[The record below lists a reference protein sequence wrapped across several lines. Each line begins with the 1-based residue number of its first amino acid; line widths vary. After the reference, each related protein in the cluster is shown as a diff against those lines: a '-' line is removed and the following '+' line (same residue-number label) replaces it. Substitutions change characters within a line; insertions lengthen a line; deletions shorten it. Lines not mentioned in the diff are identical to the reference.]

1 MKTPVNPSKGYSCA
15 MSVGKQLIMG
25 IFFSALTLSAEAET
39 AWICE
44 EWKDASTHYYLYN
57 QGAEK
62 FLNDDNQ
69 LTATPKVYWTISS
82 VSSGQIKSSNEKY
95 INVWSTK
102 NGRYYTSHANSS
114 NGLAVTLSAIEN
126 QKTYYQIGNKIK
138 VTENYINKEQT
149 RFILAEGDDGT
160 QIGVSNTN
168 KVSGDKY
175 AHAHWTL
182 VSEQQYNS
190 TLPYYFKA
198 TAITSTGGT
207 AEVSVDNNTWSG
219 IQTISLKDPKAPS
232 LTANSLSTT
241 FYFKAEVTAGYAF
254 EGWQDEKGDIVS
266 RNLEYEYTLTSS
278 SHNSSKPDSTALKAI
293 FSKKPI
299 FAQNFESTNL
309 TVGQSFSQAFIFR
322 NTSSN
327 TPSDKTSDD
336 FYFTLTQSVNTTN
349 LEGSL
354 HPDRV
359 ITYDPATNTLTA
371 ENKGTATLTFTQN
384 ATTNCERGERIYTI
398 TVDKNRPNFK
408 WNEAGVD
415 LYTTTCYGDIFQSD
429 NSDMLWSV
437 KDPQPDAAI
446 VQDFAQGSSKATG
459 TLTTGSKAGSTEIT
473 ISQEENY
480 KWHPQTETYIITV
493 AERPISSNRVLCD
506 GPKVIKEPFLGMG
519 GEYDYY
525 RIPAL
530 GVDQNGKMYAMF
542 DYRHKENS
550 DIGNGHAIDICSK
563 EGQYNSVNNFT
574 WNFTKKNHLVGK
586 DNYGYGD
593 PAIVVDADNNEVLVL
608 CVCGG
613 NKYKNGPQE
622 QGAIWCKNDKWDE
635 NITPLTNQIK
645 KLGEEASNWN
655 TNGMFFASG
664 RILQSRIVKKGTYYR
679 LYAALLSSGYGNAV
693 VYSDDFG
700 RTWNVLGDAKT
711 SCCPDPKGNEAKV
724 EELSDGTIVLSSR
737 AQRKRWFNVFT
748 FTNLDAATGS
758 WGTPAQP
765 DRIMY
770 GDGSPVNGDFYR
782 LRVFHNGTP
791 AEILLQF
798 HTNENSAREN
808 LTCFWRDIT
817 GQTAAT
823 FNTADNWN
831 VGLQIVNGQSCYS
844 SMAIMPDGYIGL
856 LWEDGTNNSTKE
868 QYDIYFNTFTVSQL
882 LKDNSY
888 SPKVQL
894 LYKFFIGNYQGQIS
908 GKDIYV
914 YNVSQEDL
922 PDVKS
927 TQPTINP
934 TGKDIRIETT
944 SYTQNGDEYKATLT
958 LQYGIYR
965 EKYNLHIV
973 PIKTGTIGSG
983 NGTTNEADGTFIW
996 RKDAFNSKWSDPNNW
1011 YVCYNG
1017 QTFTSNAV
1025 PMQSNNVIIPA
1036 DASTYPNIVT
1046 SNCYCNCIYLE
1057 AGARL
1062 GGQFLLNYNKAFVD
1076 VKVPAN
1082 RYVRIT
1088 PPLRDTYAG
1097 DFFTAEQG
1105 GEWTNFT
1112 PAMLSKVVEGTLDEG
1127 GKNRT
1132 THATYQSL
1140 YASTF
1145 QTLDPYGGIT
1155 THSVQSKWEAP
1166 YNSMEYKYE
1175 EGQGFDI
1182 WMDYDNDTDSATF
1195 HFPSGETQYD
1205 YFSEKEGK
1213 IVSQTA
1219 AIVRDEHQ
1227 YRLAFDNTNTNRGY
1241 ANFVFSRNA
1250 GATEPAFVIGN
1261 IGQAYLSIFNFLK
1274 TNVENM
1280 TTTPFLYKHTP
1291 IARDNRHGKQTIY
1304 FYLSSEGGKL
1314 FKADP
1319 QAVQIDPNGVITL
1332 PSGTEVDKKATEA
1345 MIAPNEAFMIMAGES
1360 KITSAEPH
1368 LIGNF
1373 NGEYRYYGVPFQKVN
1388 GTKIFKDGMA
1398 GGKPDELIREFVFSI
1413 AADPNDIYRVRIGN
1427 FVGRGYVWGTI
1438 NPQKKTLTIQAGTPV
1453 TYVDNSS
1460 WVNGGRILRIY
1471 GCDDDKLAFTDWF
1484 TYKKGQYPTYEAQT
1498 KRVTNAHSDI
1508 VFDYTVDVVNGIA
1521 KFTLR
1526 RPFVICSEEF
1536 SLNNNKPTYRKD
1548 QGGLNSNTGGY
1559 NTTPMGKEANQE
1571 EECEAFF
1578 VYDQLSGSKTF
1589 IEHDE
1594 PFIYPDIEGK
1604 YKADVSSVLGTPT
1617 PQGVAIGTYQT
1628 ITMERILG
1636 NYDHVLIDGLY
1647 PNCTNTPIVG
1657 KITRSSEG
1665 KYYLTIPEAQL
1676 VNEKEPGNA
1685 AANYFFYIKGRND
1698 TIKMVWDN
1706 DAKTWTQPDKQLQIS
1721 HLNANPS
1728 SSSDGFIIGNGTIGV
1743 LHQTEHIEHDDNILL
1758 SSQNDRLQVSFTPQM
1773 FAANVSE
1780 LQITGAS
1787 LHAPA
1792 RVDNNPVVCIVAN
1805 DGTYQTS
1812 TLIVVDENADNE
1824 FRKREDAPLFDIHKS
1839 AFCLGTIAGT
1849 QIVGINSI
1857 AELDNLP
1864 LYVSASATIVCNNI
1878 EAFGEEVELY
1888 DAIND
1893 IATTISNNH
1902 PLQLYIADGE
1912 QAGKYYLRRA
1922 SATED
1927 TPSND
1932 NSCTEVRTVVYSPAR
1947 ATIMVNSSQTVDEVQ
1962 VYNMAGQLVASAQ
1975 NVQRQQ
1981 FTGLQQGI
1989 YIVEITHANN
1999 TQQAKVTV
2007 Y

>member
-1 MKTPVNPSKGYSCA
+1 MKTSVNPSKGHSCA
-15 MSVGKQLIMG
+15 MRIARIGVVFYMLCMVGTANAYDWKGSVPKSG
-25 IFFSALTLSAEAET
+25 ET
-39 AWICE
+39 
-44 EWKDASTHYYLYN
+44 YYLYTIYR
-57 QGAEK
+57 GK
-62 FLNDDNQ
+62 FLND
-69 LTATPKVYWTISS
+69 
-82 VSSGQIKSSNEKY
+82 E
-95 INVWSTK
+95 
-102 NGRYYTSHANSS
+102 
-114 NGLAVTLSAIEN
+114 NGLDVYNKTNTQWRMGGTFPSPYTLTSTNDKQLAMYRDW
-126 QKTYYQIGNKIK
+126 KL
-138 VTENYINKEQT
+138 NYHLETNATGK
-149 RFILAEGDDGT
+149 EGDDIKFASELDNNGHYSIYRAKKWSGNRNIIST
-160 QIGVSNTN
+160 TDKIQIT
-168 KVSGDKY
+168 
-175 AHAHWTL
+175 
-182 VSEQQYNS
+182 SEASYEWLFISQKEYNS

-198 TAITSTGGT
+198 TANTSTGGT
-207 AEVSVDNNTWSG
+207 AKVSFDKSNWGAT
-219 IQTISLKDPKAPS
+219 QTINLTDPNAPS
-232 LTANSLSTT
+232 LTKDSLSTT
-241 FYFKAEVTAGYAF
+241 VTFKAEVTEAGYAF
-254 EGWQDEKGDIVS
+254 EGWFERWQDGSEHIVS
-266 RNLEYEYTLTSS
+266 EQAEYIDSIFSS
-278 SHNSSKPDSTALKAI
+278 SHDRNAPDSVTLTAK
-293 FSKKPI
+293 FSKKPT
-299 FAQNFESTNL
+299 FTPNFESTTL
-309 TVGQSFSQAFIFR
+309 TVGQSFSPAFTFG
-322 NTSSN
+322 NTSSGI
-327 TPSDKTSDD
+327 PSDNPSND
-336 FYFTLTQSVNTTN
+336 FYYTLTQNNVTTTH

-354 HPDRV
+354 HPDRA

-371 ENKGTATLTFTQN
+371 ENEGTATLTFTQKAN
-384 ATTNCERGERIYTI
+384 GTWEAGTRTYNITI
-398 TVDKNRPNFK
+398 KKNYPNFR
-408 WNEAGVD
+408 WNEAGVA
-415 LYTTTCYGDIFQSD
+415 LYTITCYEDIFQSD
-429 NSDMLWSV
+429 NGDMLWSV
-437 KDPQPDAAI
+437 KDPQPDVAI

-459 TLTTGSKAGSTEIT
+459 TLTTGSKAGTTNII
-473 ISQEENY
+473 ISQAENY
-480 KWHPQTETYIITV
+480 KWYSQTETYTITI
-493 AERPISSNRVLCD
+493 AERPLSSNVVLCD
-506 GPKVIKEPFLGMG
+506 GPEHVSGIIDKVG
-519 GEYDYY
+519 DYF

-530 GVDQNGKMYAMF
+530 GVDSTGKMYAMF
-542 DYRHKENS
+542 DYRHERNS
-550 DIGNGHAIDICSK
+550 DIGNNHAIDICSK
-563 EGQYNSVNNFT
+563 TGQYNSISDFT
-574 WNFTKKNHLVGK
+574 WNFTKNTHLAGTK
-586 DNYGYGD
+586 SYGYGD

-608 CVCGG
+608 CVCGE
-613 NKYKNGPQE
+613 NKYNDGPQE

-655 TNGMFFASG
+655 TKGMFFASG

-700 RTWNVLGDAKT
+700 INWKVLGDAKT
-711 SCCPDPKGNEAKV
+711 SCCPDGDEAKV

-748 FTNLDAATGS
+748 FTDLDAATGS

-798 HTNENSAREN
+798 HTNENSERAN

-856 LWEDGTNNSTKE
+856 LWEDGTKNKTKE

-922 PDVKS
+922 SAVLTTS
-927 TQPTINP
+927 PTINP
-934 TGKDIRIETT
+934 TGKDIRIDIDTT
-944 SYTQNGDEYKATLT
+944 SYTLSGDEYKATLT
-958 LQYGIYR
+958 LQYGIYK
-965 EKYNLHIV
+965 EQYNLHIV
-973 PIKTGTIGSG
+973 PIKTGGTGSG
-983 NGTTNEADGTFIW
+983 SGATTEANGTFIW

-1017 QTFTSNAV
+1017 STFTSNAV

-1036 DASTYPNIVT
+1036 GASIYPNIVT
-1046 SNCYCNCIYLE
+1046 GNCYCNCIYLE

-1062 GGQFLLNYNKAFVD
+1062 GGQYLLNYNKAFVD

-1105 GEWTNFT
+1105 GKWTNFT
-1112 PAMLSKVVEGTLDEG
+1112 PALLSNVKEGTLKEG

-1132 THATYQSL
+1132 THATYESL

-1145 QTLDPYGGIT
+1145 QTLDPYGGT
-1155 THSVQSKWEAP
+1155 ATHSVRSQWEAP

-1182 WMDYDNDTDSATF
+1182 WMDYDDNNDFATF
-1195 HFPSGETQYD
+1195 HFPSGETKYD

-1213 IVSQTA
+1213 KVSKSGT
-1219 AIVRDEHQ
+1219 IVRDDHQ

-1241 ANFVFSRNA
+1241 ANLVFSRNA
-1250 GATEPAFVIGN
+1250 GATEPAFVVGN

-1291 IARDNRHGKQTIY
+1291 VLLDNGHGKQTVY
-1304 FYLSSEGGKL
+1304 FYLSSGGGRL
-1314 FKADP
+1314 FKAEP
-1319 QAVQIDPNGVITL
+1319 QAVKIDPNGVIKP
-1332 PSGTEVDKKATEA
+1332 PSDTERTEVDKKAPET

-1360 KITSAEPH
+1360 KITSVEPH

-1373 NGEYRYYGVPFQKVN
+1373 SGTYRYYGVPFQKVD
-1388 GTKIFKDGMA
+1388 GSTIKKDGMA
-1398 GGKPDELIREFVFSI
+1398 GGKPDELTREFVFSI
-1413 AADPNDIYRVRIGN
+1413 AADPNDVYRVRIGN

-1453 TYVDNSS
+1453 TYADNGS
-1460 WVNGGRILRIY
+1460 WENGDRILRIY

-1484 TYKKGQYPTYEAQT
+1484 TYKSGNYNVISSYVAQT
-1498 KRVTNAHSDI
+1498 KKVTNAHSDI

-1526 RPFVICSEEF
+1526 RPFVIFSEEF

-1559 NTTPMGKEANQE
+1559 NTTPMGKEANQQ

-1604 YKADVSSVLGTPT
+1604 YEANVSSVLGTP
-1617 PQGVAIGTYQT
+1617 QGVASGTYQT

-1665 KYYLTIPEAQL
+1665 KYHLTIPQAQL
-1676 VNEKEPGNA
+1676 VNEKNPNNIA
-1685 AANYFFYIKGRND
+1685 DNYFFYNIKRD
-1698 TIKMVWDN
+1698 TTKTKTIEMVWDN
-1706 DAKTWTQPDKQLQIS
+1706 VAKTWTQPNKQLQIS

-1728 SSSDGFIIGNGTIGV
+1728 SSSDGFIIGDGTNGV
-1743 LHQTEHIEHDDNILL
+1743 LHQTEHIEHDDKIQL
-1758 SSQNDRLQVSFTPQM
+1758 SKQNDRLQVSFTPQM

-1780 LQITGAS
+1780 LQIAGAS

-1792 RVDNNPVVCIVAN
+1792 RVEDNPVVSITAN

-1812 TLIVVDENADNE
+1812 TLIVVDEYADND
-1824 FRKREDAPLFDIHKS
+1824 FRKKEDAPLFDIHKS

-1849 QIVGINSI
+1849 QLVGINSI

-1878 EAFGEEVELY
+1878 EALGDEVELY

-1893 IATTISNNH
+1893 ISTPIHNNQ

-1912 QAGKYYLRRA
+1912 QAGKYYLRLA
-1922 SATED
+1922 SAPD
-1927 TPSND
+1927 DIPSDD
-1932 NSCTEVRTVVYSPAR
+1932 NSFTEVNTVVYSPAR
-1947 ATIMVNSSQTVDEVQ
+1947 ATIMVNSSQTADEVQ

>member
-15 MSVGKQLIMG
+15 MRIARIGVVFYMLCMVGTANAQQTYVWKGSVPISG
-25 IFFSALTLSAEAET
+25 ET
-39 AWICE
+39 
-44 EWKDASTHYYLYN
+44 YYLYTKN
-57 QGAEK
+57 QDK
-62 FLNDDNQ
+62 FLNDNNGLDVYNKNNTQWIMGGTFPSPYTLTSTNGKQFAMYRTWNWVYTYYLVTNATGKSGDDIKFASALDNGYYSIYRANKWS
-69 LTATPKVYWTISS
+69 T
-82 VSSGQIKSSNEKY
+82 SSGDRNIE
-95 INVWSTK
+95 ST
-102 NGRYYTSHANSS
+102 TS
-114 NGLAVTLSAIEN
+114 GIQRTSAASYEWLFIS
-126 QKTYYQIGNKIK
+126 Q
-138 VTENYINKEQT
+138 TE
-149 RFILAEGDDGT
+149 
-160 QIGVSNTN
+160 
-168 KVSGDKY
+168 
-175 AHAHWTL
+175 
-182 VSEQQYNS
+182 YNS

-198 TAITSTGGT
+198 TAITSTGGK
-207 AEVSVDNNTWSG
+207 AQVSFDNSTWSNT
-219 IQTISLKDPKAPS
+219 QTKSLTDPNAPS
-232 LTANSLSTT
+232 LTADSLSTT
-241 FYFKAEVTAGYAF
+241 CFFKAEVTEEGYAF
-254 EGWQDEKGDIVS
+254 EGWKNEKGDIVS
-266 RNLEYEYTLTSS
+266 ESPEYEYTITSS
-278 SHNSSKPDSTALKAI
+278 SHDSSKPASITLTAI
-293 FSKKPI
+293 FSKKPT
-299 FAQNFESTNL
+299 FAQNFKSTNL
-309 TVGQSFSQAFIFR
+309 TVGQSFSQAFIFG

-327 TPSDKTSDD
+327 TPSDNTSDD
-336 FYFTLTQSVNTTN
+336 FYFTLKPIVDTTN
-349 LEGSL
+349 LKGSS

-371 ENKGTATLTFTQN
+371 ENKGTATLTFIQK
-384 ATTNCERGERIYTI
+384 TTANCESGQRTYTI
-398 TVDKNRPNFK
+398 TVDKNYPNFK

-459 TLTTGSKAGSTEIT
+459 TLTTGSKAGSTNII
-473 ISQEENY
+473 ISQAENY
-480 KWHPQTETYIITV
+480 KWHPKTETYTITV
-493 AERPISSNRVLCD
+493 AERPISSNVVLCD
-506 GPKVIKEPFLGMG
+506 GPEYASGTILKVYNYF
-519 GEYDYY
+519 

-542 DYRHKENS
+542 DYRYKENS

-574 WNFTKKNHLVGK
+574 WNFTKKNHLSGTN
-586 DNYGYGD
+586 NYGYGD

-613 NKYKNGPQE
+613 NVYNDGEQE
-622 QGAIWCKNDKWDE
+622 QGAIWCKNGTWD
-635 NITPLTNQIK
+635 NSITLLTDQIK
-645 KLGEEASNWN
+645 NLGAGASNWN
-655 TNGMFFASG
+655 TKGMFFASG
-664 RILQSRIVKKGTYYR
+664 RILQSRIVKTGTYYR
-679 LYAALLSSGYGNAV
+679 LYAAIVSSGYGNVV

-700 RTWNVLGDAKT
+700 RNWKVLGDART
-711 SCCPDPKGNEAKV
+711 SCCPAGDEAKV

-748 FTNLDAATGS
+748 FTDLNAATGS

-798 HTNENSAREN
+798 HTNENSEREN

-817 GQTAAT
+817 GQTATT

-831 VGLQIVNGQSCYS
+831 VGLQIVDGQSCYS

-856 LWEDGTNNSTKE
+856 LWEDGTKNSTNE
-868 QYDIYFNTFTVSQL
+868 QYDIVFNTFTISQL

-914 YNVSQEDL
+914 YNVSQDDL
-922 PDVKS
+922 ADVLS

-944 SYTQNGDEYKATLT
+944 PYTLSGDEYKATLT

-973 PIKTGTIGSG
+973 SIKTGTIGSG
-983 NGTTNEADGTFIW
+983 NGTTNEANGTFIW

-1017 QTFTSNAV
+1017 NTFTSNAV

-1036 DASTYPNIVT
+1036 GATVYPNIVT

-1112 PAMLSKVVEGTLDEG
+1112 PAMLSNVVEGTLDEG

-1140 YASTF
+1140 YATTF
-1145 QTLDPYGGIT
+1145 QTLDPYGGIA
-1155 THSVQSKWEAP
+1155 THSVRSTWEAP

-1175 EGQGFDI
+1175 EGKGFDI
-1182 WMDYDNDTDSATF
+1182 WMDYDNDTDYATF

-1291 IARDNRHGKQTIY
+1291 IARDNGHGKQTVY
-1304 FYLSSEGGKL
+1304 FYLSSGGGKL
-1314 FKADP
+1314 FKAEP

-1332 PSGTEVDKKATEA
+1332 PSGTEVDKKAIET

-1373 NGEYRYYGVPFQKVN
+1373 DGAYRYYGVPFQKVDGN
-1388 GTKIFKDGMA
+1388 TILKDGMA
-1398 GGKPDELIREFVFSI
+1398 GGKPDELTRDFVFSI
-1413 AADPNDIYRVRIGN
+1413 AADPNDVYRVRIGN

-1453 TYVDNSS
+1453 TYADNSS
-1460 WVNGGRILRIY
+1460 WENGDRILRIY
-1471 GCDDDKLAFTDWF
+1471 GCDDDKLAFNTGWF
-1484 TYKKGQYPTYEAQT
+1484 TYKSGNYNLGFSSYNAQT
-1498 KRVTNAHSDI
+1498 KKVTNAHSDI

-1536 SLNNNKPTYRKD
+1536 NLYSNKNRPTYRKD
-1548 QGGLNSNTGGY
+1548 QGGY
-1559 NTTPMGKEANQE
+1559 NTTPMGKIANQQ

-1578 VYDQLSGSKTF
+1578 VYDQLSGSKSF
-1589 IEHDE
+1589 IEHEE

-1604 YKADVSSVLGTPT
+1604 YEANVSSVQGT
-1617 PQGVAIGTYQT
+1617 PQGVASGTYQS

-1676 VNEKEPGNA
+1676 VNEKDPGNA
-1685 AANYFFYIKGRND
+1685 AANYFFYIKGRGQ
-1698 TIKMVWDN
+1698 TIEMVWDN
-1706 DAKTWTQPDKQLQIS
+1706 DAKTWTQAGDQLQIS

-1728 SSSDGFIIGNGTIGV
+1728 SSSDGFIIGDGTNGV

-1780 LQITGAS
+1780 LQIAGAS

-1864 LYVSASATIVCNNI
+1864 LYVSASATIVCNNT
-1878 EAFGEEVELY
+1878 EAFGDEVELY

-1893 IATTISNNH
+1893 ITTTICNNQ

-1932 NSCTEVRTVVYSPAR
+1932 NSCAAVNTVVYSPAR
-1947 ATIMVNSSQTVDEVQ
+1947 ATIMVNSSQMADEVH

-1999 TQQAKVTV
+1999 TKQAKVTV
-2007 Y
+2007 F

>member
-25 IFFSALTLSAEAET
+25 IFFSALTLSAEAQT
-39 AWICE
+39 AWIFE
-44 EWKDASTHYYLYN
+44 DWKDASTHYYLYN
-57 QGAEK
+57 QGVKK
-62 FLNDDNQ
+62 FLNDDNK
-69 LTATPKVYWTISS
+69 LTATPNVYWTISN
-82 VSSGQIKSSNEKY
+82 VSSEQNKNGGQIKSSNNKY
-95 INVWSTK
+95 INVWSTSSWGK
-102 NGRYYTSHANSS
+102 YTSHANSS
-114 NGLAVTLSAIEN
+114 NGSLVTLSAIEN
-126 QKTYYQIGNKIK
+126 KGTYYQIGNKIS
-138 VTENYINKEQT
+138 TSLTNSQT
-149 RFILAEGDDGT
+149 RFILAGGNDGT
-160 QIGVSNTN
+160 QIGVSTTN
-168 KVSGDKY
+168 VVSEDKN
-175 AHAHWTL
+175 AHWTL

-207 AEVSVDNNTWSG
+207 AEVSVGNKTWSG
-219 IQTISLKDPKAPS
+219 TQTISLTDPKAPS
-232 LTANSLSTT
+232 PTANSLDTT
-241 FYFKAEVTAGYAF
+241 VFFKAEVTEAGYAF
-254 EGWQDEKGDIVS
+254 EGWQDEKGNIVS
-266 RNLEYEYTLTSS
+266 ESLEYGYTITSS
-278 SHNSSKPDSTALKAI
+278 SHDSSKPASITLKAI
-293 FSKKPI
+293 FSKKPT
-299 FAQNFESTNL
+299 FAQNFKSTNL
-309 TVGQSFSQAFIFR
+309 TVGQSFSQAFIFG

-327 TPSDKTSDD
+327 IPSNNTSDD
-336 FYFTLTQSVNTTN
+336 FYFELTQDVNTTTN
-349 LEGSL
+349 REGSL

-359 ITYDPATNTLTA
+359 ITYNPATNTLTA
-371 ENKGTATLTFTQN
+371 ENKGTAKLTFTQK
-384 ATTNCERGERIYTI
+384 ATANCESGQRIYTI

-408 WNEAGVD
+408 WNEAGVV

-446 VQDFAQGSSKATG
+446 VQDFAQGSSKAYG
-459 TLTTGSKAGSTEIT
+459 TLTTGSKAGTTNII
-473 ISQEENY
+473 ISQAENY
-480 KWHPQTETYIITV
+480 KWYSQTETYTITI
-493 AERPISSNRVLCD
+493 AERPISQHIVLCD
-506 GPKVIKEPFLGMG
+506 GPEKLSTTNYF
-519 GEYDYY
+519 

-530 GVDQNGKMYAMF
+530 GVDQTGKMYAMF
-542 DYRHKENS
+542 DYRHEGNS
-550 DIGNGHAIDICSK
+550 DIGNNHAIDICSK
-563 EGQYNSVNNFT
+563 TGKYNSISKFT
-574 WNFTKKNHLVGK
+574 WNFTKNTHLAGTK
-586 DNYGYGD
+586 SNGYGD

-613 NKYKNGPQE
+613 NKYNNGSQE
-622 QGAIWCKNDKWDE
+622 QGAIWCKNGTWDAA
-635 NITPLTNQIK
+635 ITSLTNQIK
-645 KLGEEASNWN
+645 TLGTEASNWN
-655 TNGMFFASG
+655 TKGMFFASG
-664 RILQSRIVKKGTYYR
+664 RILQSRIVKTGSYYR

-700 RTWNVLGDAKT
+700 RNWKVLGDVKT
-711 SCCPDPKGNEAKV
+711 SCCPAGDEAKV

-748 FTNLDAATGS
+748 FTDLNAATGS

-798 HTNENSAREN
+798 HTNENSEREN

-823 FNTADNWN
+823 FNPADNWN
-831 VGLQIVNGQSCYS
+831 VGLQIASGQSCYS

-856 LWEDGTNNSTKE
+856 LWEDGTTNSTKE
-868 QYDIYFNTFTVSQL
+868 QYDIFFNTFTVSQL

-894 LYKFFIGNYQGQIS
+894 LYEFFIGNYQGHIS

-914 YNVSQEDL
+914 YNVSQDDL
-922 PDVKS
+922 DAVKS
-927 TQPTINP
+927 ATPTINP

-944 SYTQNGDEYKATLT
+944 GYTLSGDEYKATLT
-958 LQYGIYR
+958 LRYGIYK
-965 EKYNLHIV
+965 EQYNLHIV
-973 PIKTGTIGSG
+973 PIKTVGTGSG
-983 NGTTNEADGTFIW
+983 SGATTEENGTFIW
-996 RKDAFNSKWSDPNNW
+996 RTDASNSKWSDPNNW

-1017 QTFTSNAV
+1017 KTFTSNAV

-1036 DASTYPNIVT
+1036 GASIYPNIVT
-1046 SNCYCNCIYLE
+1046 GNCYCNCIYLE

-1062 GGQFLLNYNKAFVD
+1062 GGQYLLNYNKAFVD

-1112 PAMLSKVVEGTLDEG
+1112 PALLSAVVEGTLDEG

-1132 THATYQSL
+1132 THATYESL

-1145 QTLDPYGGIT
+1145 QTLDPYGGT
-1155 THSVQSKWEAP
+1155 ATHSVRSRWEAP

-1182 WMDYDNDTDSATF
+1182 WMDYDDNNDFATF
-1195 HFPSGETQYD
+1195 HFPSGETKYD

-1213 IVSQTA
+1213 VVSQSGT
-1219 AIVRDEHQ
+1219 IVRDDHQ

-1241 ANFVFSRNA
+1241 ANLVFSRNA
-1250 GATEPAFVIGN
+1250 GATEPAFVVGN

-1291 IARDNRHGKQTIY
+1291 VLLDNGHGKQTVY
-1304 FYLSSEGGKL
+1304 FYLSSGGGKL
-1314 FKADP
+1314 FKAEP
-1319 QAVQIDPNGVITL
+1319 QAVQIDPNGVVTL
-1332 PSGTEVDKKATEA
+1332 PSGTEVDKKAQET

-1373 NGEYRYYGVPFQKVN
+1373 SGTYRYYGVPFQKVN
-1388 GTKIFKDGMA
+1388 GSSIIIKDGMA
-1398 GGKPDELIREFVFSI
+1398 GGKPDELTRDFVFSI
-1413 AADPNDIYRVRIGN
+1413 ATDPNDVYRVRIGN

-1438 NPQKKTLTIQAGTPV
+1438 NPQKKTLTIQAGTAV
-1453 TYVDNSS
+1453 TYVDNKS
-1460 WVNGGRILRIY
+1460 WENGDRILRIY

-1484 TYKKGQYPTYEAQT
+1484 TYKTVKYPIFNTINYQAQT
-1498 KRVTNAHSDI
+1498 KKVTNANSDI

-1526 RPFVICSEEF
+1526 RPFVIYSEEHNLY
-1536 SLNNNKPTYRKD
+1536 SNKNKPTYRKD
-1548 QGGLNSNTGGY
+1548 QGDENS
-1559 NTTPMGKEANQE
+1559 TPMGLQQNQQ
-1571 EECEAFF
+1571 EECESFF
-1578 VYDQLSGSKTF
+1578 VYDQLSASKTF
-1589 IEHDE
+1589 EEHEE
-1594 PFIYPDIEGK
+1594 PFIYSEIEGK
-1604 YKADVSSVLGTPT
+1604 YEANVSSITGTP
-1617 PQGVAIGTYQT
+1617 QGGVAIGTYQSIT
-1628 ITMERILG
+1628 IERILG

-1647 PNCTNTPIVG
+1647 PNCTNTPVVG
-1657 KITRSSEG
+1657 KITFSDG
-1665 KYYLTIPEAQL
+1665 KYHLTIPEAQL
-1676 VNEKEPGNA
+1676 VNEQDANNTS
-1685 AANYFFYIKGRND
+1685 ANYFFYTKGRGKA
-1698 TIKMVWDN
+1698 IEMVWDN
-1706 DAKTWTQPDKQLQIS
+1706 TAKTWTQAGNQLQIS
-1721 HLNANPS
+1721 HLNANPG
-1728 SSSDGFIIGNGTIGV
+1728 SSSDGFLIGDGTNGV
-1743 LHQTEHIEHDDNILL
+1743 FRQTEQIEHDNNILL
-1758 SSQNDRLQVSFTPQM
+1758 SSQKDRLQISFTPHM

-1780 LQITGAS
+1780 LQIAGAS

-1792 RVDNNPVVCIVAN
+1792 RVEDNPVVSITAN

-1812 TLIVVDENADNE
+1812 TLIVVDEYADND
-1824 FRKREDAPLFDIHKS
+1824 FRKKEDAPLFDIHKS

-1849 QIVGINSI
+1849 QLVGINSI

-1864 LYVSASATIVCNNI
+1864 LYVSASATIVYNNI
-1878 EAFGEEVELY
+1878 EALGDEVELY

-1893 IATTISNNH
+1893 ISTPIHNNQ

-1912 QAGKYYLRRA
+1912 QAGKYYLRLA
-1922 SATED
+1922 SAPD
-1927 TPSND
+1927 DIPSDD
-1932 NSCTEVRTVVYSPAR
+1932 NSFTEVNTVVYSPAR
-1947 ATIMVNSSQTVDEVQ
+1947 ATIVVNSSQTAEEMQ
-1962 VYNMAGQLVASAQ
+1962 VYDMAGQLVGSVQ
-1975 NVQRQQ
+1975 NVQRHQ

-1989 YIVEITHANN
+1989 YVVKITHANN
-1999 TQQAKVTV
+1999 TKQVKVTV
-2007 Y
+2007 F

>member
-1 MKTPVNPSKGYSCA
+1 MKTLVNPSKGHSCA
-15 MSVGKQLIMG
+15 MPIGKQLLIGLM
-25 IFFSALTLSAEAET
+25 FSALTLSAEAQTTWIFET
-39 AWICE
+39 
-44 EWKDASTHYYLYN
+44 WKDASTHYYLYN
-57 QGAEK
+57 QGTGL
-62 FLNDDNQ
+62 FLNDDDK
-69 LTATPKVYWTISS
+69 LTDTPNVYWTISN
-82 VSSGQIKSSNEKY
+82 VSSGQIKSSNGKY

-102 NGRYYTSHANSS
+102 GVIYYTSHANSS
-114 NGLAVTLSAIEN
+114 NGSAVPLSAIE
-126 QKTYYQIGNKIK
+126 KKGTYYQIGNKIK
-138 VTENYINKEQT
+138 VTEKGINKDQT
-149 RFILAEGDDGT
+149 RFILADGS
-160 QIGVSNTN
+160 QIGVSNSN
-168 KVSGDKY
+168 DVSGN
-175 AHAHWTL
+175 ANAHWTL

-198 TAITSTGGT
+198 TAQATPGGT
-207 AEVSVDNNTWSG
+207 ATVSFNKSNWGDTK
-219 IQTISLKDPKAPS
+219 TINPTDPNAPS
-232 LTANSLSTT
+232 LTATKLDTT
-241 FYFKAEVTAGYAF
+241 VTFKAEANTAAGYAF
-254 EGWQDEKGDIVS
+254 EGWQDGKGNKVS
-266 RNLEYEYTLTSS
+266 ELAEYTFSISSS
-278 SHNSSKPDSTALKAI
+278 SHNSDAPYSVTLTAI
-293 FSKKPI
+293 FSKKPT
-299 FAQNFESTNL
+299 FTPNFESTNL
-309 TVGQSFSQAFIFR
+309 TVGQSFSPAFIFG

-327 TPSDKTSDD
+327 TPSDNKSGN
-336 FYFTLTQSVNTTN
+336 FYYTLTQSVNTTTN

-371 ENKGTATLTFTQN
+371 ENKGTATLTFTQE
-384 ATTNCERGERIYTI
+384 ATANCEWGQRTYTI

-446 VQDFAQGSSKATG
+446 VQDFAQGSSKAKG

-493 AERPISSNRVLCD
+493 AERPISSNVVLCD
-506 GPKVIKEPFLGMG
+506 GPEYVSGTIIK
-519 GEYDYY
+519 EYDYY

-563 EGQYNSVNNFT
+563 EGKYNSINDFT
-574 WNFTKKNHLVGK
+574 WDFTKKNHLVGT

-593 PAIVVDADNNEVLVL
+593 PAIVVDADSNEVLVL

-613 NKYKNGPQE
+613 NKYKYGEQE
-622 QGAIWCKNDKWDE
+622 QGAIWCKNGTWD
-635 NITPLTNQIK
+635 NSITLLTNQIK
-645 KLGEEASNWN
+645 NLGAGASNWN

-664 RILQSRIVKKGTYYR
+664 RILQSRIVKTGTYYR
-679 LYAALLSSGYGNAV
+679 LYAAILSSGYGNAV

-700 RTWNVLGDAKT
+700 RNWKVLGDVKT
-711 SCCPDPKGNEAKV
+711 SCCPDGDEAKV

-737 AQRKRWFNVFT
+737 AERKRWFNVFT
-748 FTNLDAATGS
+748 FTNLNAATGS

-798 HTNENSAREN
+798 HTNENSEREN

-831 VGLQIVNGQSCYS
+831 VGLQIASGQSCYS

-856 LWEDGTNNSTKE
+856 LWEDGTTNSTKE
-868 QYDIYFNTFTVSQL
+868 QYDIFFNTFTVSQL

-894 LYKFFIGNYQGQIS
+894 LYEFFIGNYQGHIS

-914 YNVSQEDL
+914 YNVSQDDL
-922 PDVKS
+922 DAVKS
-927 TQPTINP
+927 ATPTINP

-944 SYTQNGDEYKATLT
+944 GYTLSGDEYKATLT
-958 LQYGIYR
+958 LRYGIYK
-965 EKYNLHIV
+965 EQYNLHIV
-973 PIKTGTIGSG
+973 PIKTEGTGSG
-983 NGTTNEADGTFIW
+983 SGSTTEENGTFIW
-996 RKDAFNSKWSDPNNW
+996 KKDASNSKWSDPNNW

-1017 QTFTSNAV
+1017 STFTSNAV

-1036 DASTYPNIVT
+1036 GASIYPNIVT

-1062 GGQFLLNYNKAFVD
+1062 GGQYLLNYNKAFVD

-1105 GEWTNFT
+1105 GKWTNFT
-1112 PAMLSKVVEGTLDEG
+1112 PALLSNVVEGTLDEG

-1140 YASTF
+1140 YGSTF

-1155 THSVQSKWEAP
+1155 THSVRSKWEAP

-1182 WMDYDNDTDSATF
+1182 WMDYDKDTDYATF

-1241 ANFVFSRNA
+1241 ANFVFSRNV

-1291 IARDNRHGKQTIY
+1291 IARDNGHGKQTVY
-1304 FYLSSEGGKL
+1304 FYLSSGGGKL

-1319 QAVQIDPNGVITL
+1319 QAVQIDPDGVITL

-1373 NGEYRYYGVPFQKVN
+1373 SGTYRYYGVPFKKVN
-1388 GTKIFKDGMA
+1388 GSSTITKDGMA
-1398 GGKPDELIREFVFSI
+1398 GGKPDELTRDFVFSI
-1413 AADPNDIYRVRIGN
+1413 ATDPNDVYRVRIGN

-1438 NPQKKTLTIQAGTPV
+1438 NPQKKTLTIQAGTAV
-1453 TYVDNSS
+1453 TYVDNNS
-1460 WVNGGRILRIY
+1460 WENGDRILRIY

-1484 TYKKGQYPTYEAQT
+1484 TYKTVKYPIFNTINYQAQT
-1498 KRVTNAHSDI
+1498 KKVTNANSDI

-1526 RPFVICSEEF
+1526 RPFVIYSEEYNLY
-1536 SLNNNKPTYRKD
+1536 SNKYKPTYRKD
-1548 QGGLNSNTGGY
+1548 QGDENS
-1559 NTTPMGKEANQE
+1559 TPMGLQQNQQ
-1571 EECEAFF
+1571 EECESFF
-1578 VYDQLSGSKTF
+1578 VYDQLSASKTF
-1589 IEHDE
+1589 EEHEE
-1594 PFIYPDIEGK
+1594 PFIYSEIEGK
-1604 YKADVSSVLGTPT
+1604 YEANVSSITGT
-1617 PQGVAIGTYQT
+1617 PQGVASGTYQSIT
-1628 ITMERILG
+1628 IERILG

-1647 PNCTNTPIVG
+1647 PNCTNTPVVG
-1657 KITRSSEG
+1657 KITLGSDG
-1665 KYYLTIPEAQL
+1665 KFHLAIPESQL
-1676 VNEKEPGNA
+1676 VNEQDANNTS
-1685 AANYFFYIKGRND
+1685 ANYFFYTKGRGKA
-1698 TIKMVWDN
+1698 IEMVWDN
-1706 DAKTWTQPDKQLQIS
+1706 KARTWTQAGNQLQIS

-1728 SSSDGFIIGNGTIGV
+1728 SSSDGFLIGDGTNGV
-1743 LHQTEHIEHDDNILL
+1743 FRQTKHIEPNNNILL
-1758 SSQNDRLQVSFTPQM
+1758 SSQNDRLQISFTPHM

-1780 LQITGAS
+1780 LQIAGAS

-1792 RVDNNPVVCIVAN
+1792 RVEDNPVVSITAN

-1812 TLIVVDENADNE
+1812 TLIVVDEYADND
-1824 FRKREDAPLFDIHKS
+1824 FRKKEDAPLFDIHKS

-1849 QIVGINSI
+1849 QLVGINSI

>member
-15 MSVGKQLIMG
+15 MRIARIGVVFYMLCMVGTANAQQTYKWKGSVPIPGEK
-25 IFFSALTLSAEAET
+25 
-39 AWICE
+39 
-44 EWKDASTHYYLYN
+44 YYLYTKN
-57 QGAEK
+57 QNK
-62 FLNDDNQ
+62 FLNDN
-69 LTATPKVYWTISS
+69 
-82 VSSGQIKSSNEKY
+82 
-95 INVWSTK
+95 
-102 NGRYYTSHANSS
+102 
-114 NGLAVTLSAIEN
+114 NGLDV
-126 QKTYYQIGNKIK
+126 Y
-138 VTENYINKEQT
+138 NKENTQW
-149 RFILAEGDDGT
+149 IMGGT
-160 QIGVSNTN
+160 FPSPYTLTSTGGNQFAMYREWFKNYLVTN
-168 KVSGDKY
+168 AKGKSGSDIQLSSSSELSPQNKCYSICRNSKNDNWSGDRNVNSTEKGIKIGKEASY
-175 AHAHWTL
+175 EWLFISQT
-182 VSEQQYNS
+182 EYNS

-198 TAITSTGGT
+198 TANTSTGGN
-207 AEVSVDNNTWSG
+207 AQVSFDKSTWSDT
-219 IQTISLKDPKAPS
+219 QTINLTDPNAPS
-232 LTANSLSTT
+232 LTADSLNTT
-241 FYFKAEVTAGYAF
+241 FFFQAEVTEAGYAF
-254 EGWQDEKGDIVS
+254 EGWQDKNGDIVS
-266 RNLEYEYTLTSS
+266 ESLEYEYTVTSF
-278 SHNSSKPDSTALKAI
+278 SHDSSKPASTTLKAI
-293 FSKKPI
+293 FSKKPT

-309 TVGQSFSQAFIFR
+309 TVGQSFSPAFIFG

-327 TPSDKTSDD
+327 IPSNNTSDD
-336 FYFTLTQSVNTTN
+336 FYFELTQDVNTTTN
-349 LEGSL
+349 REGSL

-359 ITYDPATNTLTA
+359 ITYNPATNTLTA
-371 ENKGTATLTFTQN
+371 ENKGTAKLTFTQK
-384 ATTNCERGERIYTI
+384 ATANCESGQRIYTI

-408 WNEAGVD
+408 WNEAGVV

-446 VQDFAQGSSKATG
+446 VQDFAQGSSKAKG
-459 TLTTGSKAGSTEIT
+459 TLTTGSKAGSTNII

-480 KWHPQTETYIITV
+480 KWYSQTETYTITI
-493 AERPISSNRVLCD
+493 AERPLSSNVVLCD
-506 GPKVIKEPFLGMG
+506 GPEYVSGTINKV
-519 GEYDYY
+519 YNYY

-530 GVDQNGKMYAMF
+530 GVDQTGKMYAMF
-542 DYRHKENS
+542 DYRHKGNS

-563 EGQYNSVNNFT
+563 EGQYNSLNDFT
-574 WNFTKKNHLVGK
+574 WDFTKKNHLIGT
-586 DNYGYGD
+586 DSYGYGD
-593 PAIVVDADNNEVLVL
+593 PAIVVDADSNEVLVL

-613 NKYKNGPQE
+613 NKYKNDSQE
-622 QGAIWCKNDKWDE
+622 QGAIWCKNGTWDAD
-635 NITPLTNQIK
+635 ITSLTNQIK
-645 KLGEEASNWN
+645 TLGTGASNWN
-655 TNGMFFASG
+655 TKGMFFASG
-664 RILQSRIVKKGTYYR
+664 RILQSRIVKTGSYYR

-700 RTWNVLGDAKT
+700 RNWQVLGDVKT
-711 SCCPDPKGNEAKV
+711 SCCPAGDEAKV

-737 AQRKRWFNVFT
+737 AKRKRWFNVFK
-748 FTNLDAATGS
+748 FTDLNAATGS
-758 WGTPAQP
+758 WGTPTQP

-823 FNTADNWN
+823 FNPADNWN
-831 VGLQIVNGQSCYS
+831 VGLQIVSGQSCYS

-868 QYDIYFNTFTVSQL
+868 EYDIVFNTFTVSQL

-894 LYKFFIGNYQGQIS
+894 LYEFFIGNYQGQIS

-922 PDVKS
+922 SAVLS
-927 TQPTINP
+927 ATPTINP

-944 SYTQNGDEYKATLT
+944 PYTLSGDEYKATLT
-958 LQYGIYR
+958 LRYGIYK
-965 EKYNLHIV
+965 EQYNLHIV
-973 PIKTGTIGSG
+973 PIKTGGTGSG
-983 NGTTNEADGTFIW
+983 SGATKEADGTFIW
-996 RKDAFNSKWSDPNNW
+996 KKDASNSKWSDPNNW

-1017 QTFTSNAV
+1017 STFTSNAV

-1036 DASTYPNIVT
+1036 GASIYPNIVT
-1046 SNCYCNCIYLE
+1046 GNCYCNCIYLE

-1062 GGQFLLNYNKAFVD
+1062 GGQYLLNYNKAFVD

-1112 PAMLSKVVEGTLDEG
+1112 PAKLSNVKEGTLGEG
-1127 GKNRT
+1127 GRNRT
-1132 THATYQSL
+1132 THATYESL

-1145 QTLDPYGGIT
+1145 QTLDPYGGTI
-1155 THSVQSKWEAP
+1155 THSVRSRWEAP

-1182 WMDYDNDTDSATF
+1182 WMDYDNDDDFATF

-1213 IVSQTA
+1213 VVSQSGT
-1219 AIVRDEHQ
+1219 IVRDDHQ

-1241 ANFVFSRNA
+1241 ANLVFSRNA
-1250 GATEPAFVIGN
+1250 GATEPAFVVGN

-1291 IARDNRHGKQTIY
+1291 VLLDNGHGKQTVY
-1304 FYLSSEGGKL
+1304 FYLSSGGGRL
-1314 FKADP
+1314 FKAEP
-1319 QAVQIDPNGVITL
+1319 QAVKIYPNGVVTL
-1332 PSGTEVDKKATEA
+1332 PPGTKDNEVDKKAPET

-1360 KITSAEPH
+1360 KITSVEPH

-1373 NGEYRYYGVPFQKVN
+1373 SGTYRYYGVPFQKVD
-1388 GTKIFKDGMA
+1388 GSAIKKDGMA
-1398 GGKPDELIREFVFSI
+1398 GGKPDELTRDFVFSI
-1413 AADPNDIYRVRIGN
+1413 AADPNDVYRVRIGN

-1438 NPQKKTLTIQAGTPV
+1438 NPQKKTLTIQAGTAV
-1453 TYVDNSS
+1453 TYVDNTS
-1460 WVNGGRILRIY
+1460 WENGDRILRIY

-1484 TYKKGQYPTYEAQT
+1484 TYKSGSYNWGINKYNAQT
-1498 KRVTNAHSDI
+1498 KKVTNAHSDI

-1526 RPFVICSEEF
+1526 RPFVIYSEDYNLH
-1536 SLNNNKPTYRKD
+1536 SNKNKPTYRKD
-1548 QGGLNSNTGGY
+1548 KGDENS
-1559 NTTPMGKEANQE
+1559 TPMGLIENQQ
-1571 EECEAFF
+1571 EECESFF
-1578 VYDQLSGSKTF
+1578 VYDQLSASKTF
-1589 IEHDE
+1589 VEHEE
-1594 PFIYPDIEGK
+1594 PFIYSDIEGK
-1604 YKADVSSVLGTPT
+1604 YEANVSSVTGT
-1617 PQGVAIGTYQT
+1617 PQGVATGTYQSIT
-1628 ITMERILG
+1628 IERILG

-1647 PNCTNTPIVG
+1647 PNCTNTPVVG
-1657 KITRSSEG
+1657 KITLSDG
-1665 KYYLTIPEAQL
+1665 KYHLTIPEAQL
-1676 VNEKEPGNA
+1676 VNEQNA
-1685 AANYFFYIKGRND
+1685 NNTSANYFFYTKGRGKA
-1698 TIKMVWDN
+1698 IEMVWDN
-1706 DAKTWTQPDKQLQIS
+1706 AKKTWTQAGNQLQIS

-1728 SSSDGFIIGNGTIGV
+1728 SSSDGFLIGDGTNGV
-1743 LHQTEHIEHDDNILL
+1743 FHQTERIEPDNIIQL

-1780 LQITGAS
+1780 LQIAGAS

-1792 RVDNNPVVCIVAN
+1792 RVEDNPVVSITAN

-1812 TLIVVDENADNE
+1812 TLIVVDEYADND
-1824 FRKREDAPLFDIHKS
+1824 FRKKEDAPLFDIHKS

-1849 QIVGINSI
+1849 QLVGINSI

-1878 EAFGEEVELY
+1878 EALGDEVELY

-1893 IATTISNNH
+1893 ISTPIHNNQ

-1927 TPSND
+1927 TPSDD

-1947 ATIMVNSSQTVDEVQ
+1947 ATIMVNSSQTADEVQ

-1999 TQQAKVTV
+1999 TKQVKVTV
-2007 Y
+2007 F

>member
-1 MKTPVNPSKGYSCA
+1 MKTLVNPSKGCSCA
-15 MSVGKQLIMG
+15 MRIARIGVVFYMLFMVG
-25 IFFSALTLSAEAET
+25 T
-39 AWICE
+39 AYAQTYHWIG
-44 EWKDASTHYYLYN
+44 STPTSGGTYYLYTKI
-57 QGAEK
+57 QGK
-62 FLNDDNQ
+62 FLNDNTGLDAYNTTNTQ
-69 LTATPKVYWTISS
+69 WTMGGTFPSPYTLTSTNNKQFAMYREKKGLFSYNYYLVTNARGKSGSDIELA
-82 VSSGQIKSSNEKY
+82 SGQNAGSPYYKICRNSKTDNWSGDRNVISTTTGIDRTSNESFEWLF
-95 INVWSTK
+95 IS
-102 NGRYYTSHANSS
+102 
-114 NGLAVTLSAIEN
+114 
-126 QKTYYQIGNKIK
+126 Q
-138 VTENYINKEQT
+138 TE
-149 RFILAEGDDGT
+149 
-160 QIGVSNTN
+160 
-168 KVSGDKY
+168 
-175 AHAHWTL
+175 
-182 VSEQQYNS
+182 YNS
-190 TLPYYFKA
+190 TLPYYFAATAQATTGGKA
-198 TAITSTGGT
+198 T
-207 AEVSVDNNTWSG
+207 VSFDNSTWSTTD
-219 IQTISLKDPKAPS
+219 TIKLTDPNAPS
-232 LTANSLSTT
+232 LTKTKLDTT
-241 FYFKAEVTAGYAF
+241 VTFKAEAAAGYAF
-254 EGWQDEKGDIVS
+254 EGWQDGSGTIV
-266 RNLEYEYTLTSS
+266 NGEAEYIYSISSS
-278 SHNSSKPDSTALKAI
+278 SHDKDAPASVTLTAK
-293 FSKKPI
+293 FSKTNKPT
-299 FAQNFESTNL
+299 FSQNFESTTL
-309 TVGQSFSQAFIFR
+309 TVGQSFSPAFTFG
-322 NTSSN
+322 NTSSGI
-327 TPSDKTSDD
+327 PSDNPSND
-336 FYFTLTQSVNTTN
+336 FYYTLTQNNVTTTH

-354 HPDRV
+354 HPDRA

-371 ENKGTATLTFTQN
+371 ENEGTATLTFTQKAN
-384 ATTNCERGERIYTI
+384 GTWEAGTRTYTI
-398 TVDKNRPNFK
+398 TVEKNYPNFR
-408 WNEAGVD
+408 WNEAGVT

-480 KWHPQTETYIITV
+480 KWYPQTETYTITV

-506 GPKVIKEPFLGMG
+506 GPESVSGTKNYF
-519 GEYDYY
+519 

-563 EGQYNSVNNFT
+563 EGKYYSINNFT
-574 WNFTKKNHLVGK
+574 WYFPKKNHLIGT
-586 DNYGYGD
+586 DSYGYGD

-613 NKYKNGPQE
+613 KKYKYGEQE
-622 QGAIWCKNDKWDE
+622 QGAIWCKNGTWD
-635 NITPLTNQIK
+635 NSITLLTEQIK
-645 KLGEEASNWN
+645 NLRAGASNWN
-655 TNGMFFASG
+655 TKGMFFASG

-679 LYAALLSSGYGNAV
+679 LYAAILSSGYGNAV

-700 RTWNVLGDAKT
+700 RNWKVLGDAKT
-711 SCCPDPKGNEAKV
+711 SCCPDGDEAKV

-748 FTNLDAATGS
+748 FTDLDAATGS

-798 HTNENSAREN
+798 HTNENSEREN

-856 LWEDGTNNSTKE
+856 LWEDGTSNPKE

-894 LYKFFIGNYQGQIS
+894 LYEFFIGNYQGQIS

-922 PDVKS
+922 SAVLHTP
-927 TQPTINP
+927 PTINP
-934 TGKDIRIETT
+934 TGKDIRIDTT
-944 SYTQNGDEYKATLT
+944 SYTLSGDEYKATLT
-958 LQYGIYR
+958 LQYGIYK
-965 EKYNLHIV
+965 EQYNLHIV
-973 PIKTGTIGSG
+973 PIKTGGTGSG
-983 NGTTNEADGTFIW
+983 SGATTEANGTFIW

-1017 QTFTSNAV
+1017 STFTSNAV

-1036 DASTYPNIVT
+1036 GASIYPNIVT
-1046 SNCYCNCIYLE
+1046 GNCYCNCIYLE

-1062 GGQFLLNYNKAFVD
+1062 GGQYLLNYNKAFVD

-1112 PAMLSKVVEGTLDEG
+1112 PAMLSKVKEGTLEQG
-1127 GKNRT
+1127 GRNRT

-1182 WMDYDNDTDSATF
+1182 WMDYDNDADYATF

-1250 GATEPAFVIGN
+1250 GATKPAFVIGN

-1291 IARDNRHGKQTIY
+1291 IARDNRHGKQTVY
-1304 FYLSSEGGKL
+1304 FYSSSGGGSL
-1314 FKADP
+1314 FKAEP
-1319 QAVQIDPNGVITL
+1319 QAVQIAPNGVVTL
-1332 PSGTEVDKKATEA
+1332 PSGTEGTIVDKKAPET

-1373 NGEYRYYGVPFQKVN
+1373 SGTYRYYGVPFQKVN
-1388 GTKIFKDGMA
+1388 GSSIIIKDGMA
-1398 GGKPDELIREFVFSI
+1398 GGKPDELTRDFVFSI
-1413 AADPNDIYRVRIGN
+1413 ATDPNDVYRVRIGN

-1438 NPQKKTLTIQAGTPV
+1438 NPQKKTLTIQAGTAV
-1453 TYVDNSS
+1453 TYVDNKS
-1460 WVNGGRILRIY
+1460 WENGDRILRIY

-1484 TYKKGQYPTYEAQT
+1484 TYKTVKYPIFNTINYQAQT
-1498 KRVTNAHSDI
+1498 KKVTNANSDI

-1526 RPFVICSEEF
+1526 RPFVIYSEEHNLY
-1536 SLNNNKPTYRKD
+1536 SNKNKPTYRKD
-1548 QGGLNSNTGGY
+1548 QGDENS
-1559 NTTPMGKEANQE
+1559 TPMGLQQNQQ
-1571 EECEAFF
+1571 EECESFF
-1578 VYDQLSGSKTF
+1578 VYDQLSASKTF
-1589 IEHDE
+1589 EEHEE
-1594 PFIYPDIEGK
+1594 PFIYSEIEGK
-1604 YKADVSSVLGTPT
+1604 YEANVSSITGTP
-1617 PQGVAIGTYQT
+1617 QGGVAIGTYQSIT
-1628 ITMERILG
+1628 IERILG

-1647 PNCTNTPIVG
+1647 PNCTNTPVVG
-1657 KITRSSEG
+1657 KITLGSDG
-1665 KYYLTIPEAQL
+1665 KFHLAIPESQL
-1676 VNEKEPGNA
+1676 VNEQDANNTS
-1685 AANYFFYIKGRND
+1685 ANYFFYTKGRGKA
-1698 TIKMVWDN
+1698 IEMVWDN
-1706 DAKTWTQPDKQLQIS
+1706 KARTWTQAGNQLQIS

-1728 SSSDGFIIGNGTIGV
+1728 SSSDGFLIGDGTNGV
-1743 LHQTEHIEHDDNILL
+1743 FRQTKHIEPNNNILL
-1758 SSQNDRLQVSFTPQM
+1758 SSQNDRLQVSFTPHM

-1780 LQITGAS
+1780 LQIAGAS

-1792 RVDNNPVVCIVAN
+1792 RVENNPVVSITAN

-1812 TLIVVDENADNE
+1812 TLIVVDEYADND
-1824 FRKREDAPLFDIHKS
+1824 FRKKEDAPLFDIHKS

-1902 PLQLYIADGE
+1902 PLQLFIADGE

-1927 TPSND
+1927 TPSDN

-1947 ATIMVNSSQTVDEVQ
+1947 ATIMVNSSQTADEVQ

>member
-1 MKTPVNPSKGYSCA
+1 MRIARIGVVFYMLFMVGTAYAQTYNWIGSTPTSG
-15 MSVGKQLIMG
+15 G
-25 IFFSALTLSAEAET
+25 T
-39 AWICE
+39 
-44 EWKDASTHYYLYN
+44 YYLYTKN
-57 QGAEK
+57 QRK
-62 FLNDDNQ
+62 FLNDNNGLDAYNTTNTPWTMGDKFPGSYTLTSANGKQFAMYRTTVTKYYLVTNATGKSGDDIKFASDLNDNGYYSIYR
-69 LTATPKVYWTISS
+69 ANK
-82 VSSGQIKSSNEKY
+82 
-95 INVWSTK
+95 WST
-102 NGRYYTSHANSS
+102 
-114 NGLAVTLSAIEN
+114 
-126 QKTYYQIGNKIK
+126 
-138 VTENYINKEQT
+138 
-149 RFILAEGDDGT
+149 F
-160 QIGVSNTN
+160 
-168 KVSGDKY
+168 SGDRNIISTIDGIQRTNEPSFE
-175 AHAHWTL
+175 WLFISQT
-182 VSEQQYNS
+182 EYNS

-198 TAITSTGGT
+198 TAQTTTGGT
-207 AEVSVDNNTWSG
+207 ATVSFDNSTWSTTE
-219 IQTISLKDPKAPS
+219 TINLTDPNAPS
-232 LTANSLSTT
+232 LTTTSLSTT
-241 FYFKAEVTAGYAF
+241 VTFKAEANTAAGYAF
-254 EGWQDEKGDIVS
+254 EGWQDGSGNIVS
-266 RNLEYEYTLTSS
+266 EQAEYTFSISSS
-278 SHNSSKPDSTALKAI
+278 SHNSGVPASVTLTAK
-293 FSKKPI
+293 FSKKPT
-299 FAQNFESTNL
+299 FTPNFESTTL
-309 TVGQSFSQAFIFR
+309 TVGQSFSPAFTFG
-322 NTSSN
+322 NTSSS
-327 TPSDKTSDD
+327 TPSDNQSND
-336 FYFTLTQSVNTTN
+336 FCYTLTQTVTSTN

-354 HPDRV
+354 HPDRA

-371 ENKGTATLTFTQN
+371 ENEGTATLTFIQKANGTWEAGTRTYN
-384 ATTNCERGERIYTI
+384 ITI
-398 TVDKNRPNFK
+398 KKNYPNFR
-408 WNEAGVD
+408 WNEAGVT
-415 LYTTTCYGDIFQSD
+415 LYTTNCYGDIFQSD
-429 NSDMLWSV
+429 NGDMLWSV

-446 VQDFAQGSSKATG
+446 VQDFAQGSSKAKG
-459 TLTTGSKAGSTEIT
+459 TLTTGSKAGSTNII

-480 KWHPQTETYIITV
+480 KWYSQTETYTITI
-493 AERPISSNRVLCD
+493 AERPLSSNVVLCD
-506 GPKVIKEPFLGMG
+506 GPEYVSGTINKV
-519 GEYDYY
+519 YNYY

-530 GVDQNGKMYAMF
+530 GVDSTGKMYAMF
-542 DYRHKENS
+542 DYRYKDNS

-563 EGQYNSVNNFT
+563 SGKYNSISDFT
-574 WNFTKKNHLVGK
+574 WDFTKNTRLAGT
-586 DNYGYGD
+586 DSYGYGD

-613 NKYKNGPQE
+613 KKYKYGEQE
-622 QGAIWCKNDKWDE
+622 QGAIWCKNGTWDSS
-635 NITPLTNQIK
+635 ITPLTDKIK
-645 KLGEEASNWN
+645 KLGPAGASNWN
-655 TNGMFFASG
+655 TMGMFFASG
-664 RILQSRIVKKGTYYR
+664 RILQSRIVKTGSYYR

-700 RTWNVLGDAKT
+700 SNWKVLGDVKT
-711 SCCPDPKGNEAKV
+711 SCCPAGDEAKV

-748 FTNLDAATGS
+748 FTDLDAATGS

-856 LWEDGTNNSTKE
+856 LWEDGTKNSTKE

-922 PDVKS
+922 ADVLT

-944 SYTQNGDEYKATLT
+944 PYTPSGDEHKATLT

-983 NGTTNEADGTFIW
+983 NGTTNEANGTFIW

-1017 QTFTSNAV
+1017 STFTSNAV

-1036 DASTYPNIVT
+1036 GASIYPNIVT
-1046 SNCYCNCIYLE
+1046 GNCYCNCIYLE

-1062 GGQFLLNYNKAFVD
+1062 GGQYLLNYNKAFVD

-1112 PAMLSKVVEGTLDEG
+1112 PAMLSAVVEGTLKEK

-1132 THATYQSL
+1132 THATYESL

-1145 QTLDPYGGIT
+1145 QTLDPYGGTI
-1155 THSVQSKWEAP
+1155 THSVRSRWEAP

-1182 WMDYDNDTDSATF
+1182 WMDYDNNTDSATF

-1205 YFSEKEGK
+1205 YFSEKDGK
-1213 IVSQTA
+1213 VVSQSGT
-1219 AIVRDEHQ
+1219 IVRDDHQ

-1241 ANFVFSRNA
+1241 ANLVFSRNA
-1250 GATEPAFVIGN
+1250 GATEPAFVVGN

-1291 IARDNRHGKQTIY
+1291 VLLDDSLHGTQTVY
-1304 FYLSSEGGKL
+1304 FYLSSGGGKL
-1314 FKADP
+1314 FKAEP
-1319 QAVQIDPNGVITL
+1319 QAVKINSNGVVTL
-1332 PSGTEVDKKATEA
+1332 PSGTEVDKKAPET

-1373 NGEYRYYGVPFQKVN
+1373 SGTYRYYGVPFQKVN
-1388 GTKIFKDGMA
+1388 GSSTIIKDGMA
-1398 GGKPDELIREFVFSI
+1398 GGKPDELTRDFVFSI
-1413 AADPNDIYRVRIGN
+1413 ATDPNDVYRVRIGN

-1453 TYVDNSS
+1453 TYADNLS
-1460 WVNGGRILRIY
+1460 WENGDRILRIY

-1484 TYKKGQYPTYEAQT
+1484 TYKTVKYPIFNTINYQAQT
-1498 KRVTNAHSDI
+1498 KKVTNANSDI

-1526 RPFVICSEEF
+1526 RPFVIYSEEHNLY
-1536 SLNNNKPTYRKD
+1536 SNKNKPTYRKD
-1548 QGGLNSNTGGY
+1548 QGDENS
-1559 NTTPMGKEANQE
+1559 TPMGLQQNQQ
-1571 EECEAFF
+1571 EECESFF
-1578 VYDQLSGSKTF
+1578 VYDQLSASKTF
-1589 IEHDE
+1589 EEHEE
-1594 PFIYPDIEGK
+1594 PFIYPEIEGK
-1604 YKADVSSVLGTPT
+1604 YEANVSSITGT
-1617 PQGVAIGTYQT
+1617 PQGVASGTYQT

-1647 PNCTNTPIVG
+1647 PNCTNTPVVG
-1657 KITRSSEG
+1657 KITLGSDG
-1665 KYYLTIPEAQL
+1665 KYHLTIPESQL
-1676 VNEKEPGNA
+1676 VNEQNA
-1685 AANYFFYIKGRND
+1685 NNTSANYFFYTKGRGKA
-1698 TIKMVWDN
+1698 IEMVWDN
-1706 DAKTWTQPDKQLQIS
+1706 AAKTWTQAGNQLQIS

-1728 SSSDGFIIGNGTIGV
+1728 SSSDGFLIDGV
-1743 LHQTEHIEHDDNILL
+1743 FHQTKHIEPDDNILL
-1758 SSQNDRLQVSFTPQM
+1758 SSQNDRLQISFTPHM

-1893 IATTISNNH
+1893 ISTPIHNNQ

-1912 QAGKYYLRRA
+1912 QAGKYYLRLA
-1922 SATED
+1922 SAPD
-1927 TPSND
+1927 DIPSDD
-1932 NSCTEVRTVVYSPAR
+1932 NSFTEVNTVVYSPAR
-1947 ATIMVNSSQTVDEVQ
+1947 ATIVVNSSQPAEEMQ
-1962 VYNMAGQLVASAQ
+1962 VYDMAGQLVASVQ
-1975 NVQRQQ
+1975 NVQRHQ

-1989 YIVEITHANN
+1989 YVVKITHANN
-1999 TQQAKVTV
+1999 TKQVKVTV
-2007 Y
+2007 F

>member
-1 MKTPVNPSKGYSCA
+1 MKTLVNPSKGYSCA
-15 MSVGKQLIMG
+15 MCIARIGVVFYMLFIVG
-25 IFFSALTLSAEAET
+25 T
-39 AWICE
+39 AYAQTYHWIG
-44 EWKDASTHYYLYN
+44 STPTSGGTYYLYTKD
-57 QGAEK
+57 QDK
-62 FLNDDNQ
+62 FLNDNNGFDAYNTTNTQ
-69 LTATPKVYWTISS
+69 WTMGGTFPGSYTLT
-82 VSSGQIKSSNEKY
+82 
-95 INVWSTK
+95 
-102 NGRYYTSHANSS
+102 
-114 NGLAVTLSAIEN
+114 SAGSKQFAMYREWEL
-126 QKTYYQIGNKIK
+126 KKATYYYYL
-138 VTENYINKEQT
+138 VTNATGKS
-149 RFILAEGDDGT
+149 GDDIKFASDPNNGYYSIYRAKSFT
-160 QIGVSNTN
+160 GDGNRNIISTTDGIQRTN
-168 KVSGDKY
+168 NPSFE
-175 AHAHWTL
+175 WLFISQT
-182 VSEQQYNS
+182 EYNS

-198 TAITSTGGT
+198 TAQTTTGGT
-207 AEVSVDNNTWSG
+207 ATVSFDNSTWSTTE
-219 IQTISLKDPKAPS
+219 TINLTDPNAPS
-232 LTANSLSTT
+232 LTTTSLNTT
-241 FYFKAEVTAGYAF
+241 VTFKAEANTAAGYAF
-254 EGWQDEKGDIVS
+254 EGWQDGSGNIVS
-266 RNLEYEYTLTSS
+266 EQAEYIYSISSS
-278 SHNSSKPDSTALKAI
+278 SHNSGTPASVTLTAK
-293 FSKKPI
+293 FSKKPT
-299 FAQNFESTNL
+299 FTPNFESTTL
-309 TVGQSFSQAFIFR
+309 TVGQSFSPAFTFG
-322 NTSSN
+322 NTSSGI
-327 TPSDKTSDD
+327 PSDNPSND
-336 FYFTLTQSVNTTN
+336 FYYTLTQTITPTN
-349 LEGSL
+349 HEGSL
-354 HPDRV
+354 HPDWV

-371 ENKGTATLTFTQN
+371 ENEGTATLTFTQKAN
-384 ATTNCERGERIYTI
+384 GTCEEGTRTYTI
-398 TVDKNRPNFK
+398 TVKKNYPNFR
-408 WNEAGVD
+408 WNEAGVT

-429 NSDMLWSV
+429 NGDMLWSV

-446 VQDFAQGSSKATG
+446 VQDFAQGSSKAYG
-459 TLTTGSKAGSTEIT
+459 TLTTGSKAGTTNII
-473 ISQEENY
+473 ISQAENY
-480 KWHPQTETYIITV
+480 KWYSQTETYTITI
-493 AERPISSNRVLCD
+493 AERPLSSNVVLCD
-506 GPKVIKEPFLGMG
+506 GPEHVSGIIDKVG
-519 GEYDYY
+519 DYF

-530 GVDQNGKMYAMF
+530 GVDSTGKMYAMF
-542 DYRHKENS
+542 DYRHERNS
-550 DIGNGHAIDICSK
+550 DIGNNHAIDICSK
-563 EGQYNSVNNFT
+563 TGQYNSISDFT
-574 WNFTKKNHLVGK
+574 WNFITKNTHLAGTK
-586 DNYGYGD
+586 SYGYGD
-593 PAIVVDADNNEVLVL
+593 PAIVVDADSNEVLVL
-608 CVCGG
+608 CVCGE
-613 NKYKNGPQE
+613 NKYNDGPQE
-622 QGAIWCKNDKWDE
+622 QGAIWCKKGTWDK
-635 NITPLTNQIK
+635 NITLLTKQIK
-645 KLGEEASNWN
+645 NLGAGASNWN
-655 TNGMFFASG
+655 TKGMFFASG

-700 RTWNVLGDAKT
+700 INWKVLGDVKT
-711 SCCPDPKGNEAKV
+711 SCCPAGDEAKV

-737 AQRKRWFNVFT
+737 AQRKRWFNVFK
-748 FTNLDAATGS
+748 FTDLNAATGS
-758 WGTPAQP
+758 WGTPTQP

-798 HTNENSAREN
+798 HTNENSERAN

-856 LWEDGTNNSTKE
+856 LWEDGTSNPKE

-922 PDVKS
+922 YNVLHA
-927 TQPTINP
+927 QPTINP
-934 TGKDIRIETT
+934 TGKDIRIDTT
-944 SYTQNGDEYKATLT
+944 SYTLSGDEYKATLT
-958 LQYGIYR
+958 LQYGIYK
-965 EKYNLHIV
+965 EQYNLHIV
-973 PIKTGTIGSG
+973 PIKTGGTGSG
-983 NGTTNEADGTFIW
+983 SGTTNEDDGTFIW

-1017 QTFTSNAV
+1017 STFTSNAV

-1036 DASTYPNIVT
+1036 GASIYPNIVT
-1046 SNCYCNCIYLE
+1046 GNCYCNYIYLE

-1062 GGQFLLNYNKAFVD
+1062 GGQYLLNYNKAFVD

-1105 GEWTNFT
+1105 GEWTHFT
-1112 PAMLSKVVEGTLDEG
+1112 PAMLSNVVEGTLDEG

-1132 THATYQSL
+1132 THATYESL

-1145 QTLDPYGGIT
+1145 QTLDPYGGT
-1155 THSVQSKWEAP
+1155 ATHSVRSQWEAP

-1182 WMDYDNDTDSATF
+1182 WMDYDNDADYATF

-1213 IVSQTA
+1213 KVSKSGT
-1219 AIVRDEHQ
+1219 IVRDDHQ

-1241 ANFVFSRNA
+1241 ANLVFSRNA
-1250 GATEPAFVIGN
+1250 GATEPAFVVGN

-1291 IARDNRHGKQTIY
+1291 IPLDNGHGEQTIY
-1304 FYLSSEGGKL
+1304 FYLSSGGGKL
-1314 FKADP
+1314 FKAEP
-1319 QAVQIDPNGVITL
+1319 QAIVQIDPNGVITL
-1332 PSGTEVDKKATEA
+1332 PSGTPVDKKAPET

-1360 KITSAEPH
+1360 KITSVEPH

-1373 NGEYRYYGVPFQKVN
+1373 SGTYRYYGVPFQKVD
-1388 GTKIFKDGMA
+1388 GSTIKKDGMA
-1398 GGKPDELIREFVFSI
+1398 GGKPDELTRDFVFSI
-1413 AADPNDIYRVRIGN
+1413 AADPNDVYRVRIGN

-1460 WVNGGRILRIY
+1460 WVNGNRILRIY

-1484 TYKKGQYPTYEAQT
+1484 SYKTDIGYWEGILYSKYDAQT
-1498 KRVTNAHSDI
+1498 KKVTNAHSDI

-1526 RPFVICSEEF
+1526 RPFVIYSEEYN
-1536 SLNNNKPTYRKD
+1536 LNSKKNKPTYRKD
-1548 QGGLNSNTGGY
+1548 QGEYNS
-1559 NTTPMGKEANQE
+1559 TPMGLIANQQ
-1571 EECEAFF
+1571 EECESFF

-1589 IEHDE
+1589 VEHED
-1594 PFIYPDIEGK
+1594 PFIYPEIEGK
-1604 YKADVSSVLGTPT
+1604 YEANVSSITGT
-1617 PQGVAIGTYQT
+1617 PQGVATGTYRSIT
-1628 ITMERILG
+1628 IERILG

-1647 PNCTNTPIVG
+1647 PNCTNTPVVG
-1657 KITRSSEG
+1657 KITLGNDG
-1665 KYYLTIPEAQL
+1665 KYHLTIPESQL
-1676 VNEKEPGNA
+1676 VNEQNA
-1685 AANYFFYIKGRND
+1685 NNTSANYFFYTKGRGKA
-1698 TIKMVWDN
+1698 IEMVWDN
-1706 DAKTWTQPDKQLQIS
+1706 ANAAKTWTQAGNQLQIS

-1728 SSSDGFIIGNGTIGV
+1728 SSSDGFYIGDGTNGV
-1743 LHQTEHIEHDDNILL
+1743 FHQTKHIEHDDNIQL

-1893 IATTISNNH
+1893 IATTISNNQ
-1902 PLQLYIADGE
+1902 PLQLFIADGE

-1947 ATIMVNSSQTVDEVQ
+1947 ATIMVNSSQTADEVQ

-1999 TQQAKVTV
+1999 TKQAKVTV
-2007 Y
+2007 F

>member
-1 MKTPVNPSKGYSCA
+1 MKTLVNPSKGHSCA
-15 MSVGKQLIMG
+15 MPIGKQLLIGLM
-25 IFFSALTLSAEAET
+25 FSALTLSAEAQT
-39 AWICE
+39 AWIFE
-44 EWKDASTHYYLYN
+44 TWKDASTHYYLYN
-57 QGAEK
+57 QGTK
-62 FLNDDNQ
+62 QFLNDNDM
-69 LTATPKVYWTISS
+69 LTDTPNVYWTFSITLDAKDPTKG
-82 VSSGQIKSSNEKY
+82 SGQIKSSNGKY
-95 INVWSTK
+95 INVWSK
-102 NGRYYTSHANSS
+102 MYKPNANSS
-114 NGLAVTLSAIEN
+114 NGSAVILSAIEN
-126 QKTYYQIGNKIK
+126 KGSYYQIGNKIS
-138 VTENYINKEQT
+138 TSLFDSQT
-149 RFILAEGDDGT
+149 RFILANDSK
-160 QIGVSNTN
+160 IGVSNSN
-168 KVSGDKY
+168 DVSGN
-175 AHAHWTL
+175 ANAHWTL

-190 TLPYYFKA
+190 TLPYYFAA
-198 TAITSTGGT
+198 TAQATTGGT
-207 AEVSVDNNTWSG
+207 ATVSFDKSTWSG
-219 IQTISLKDPKAPS
+219 TQTIELTDPNAPS
-232 LTANSLSTT
+232 LTKTKLDTT
-241 FYFKAEVTAGYAF
+241 VTFKAKAAAGYAF
-254 EGWQDEKGDIVS
+254 EGWQDGSGKIVS
-266 RNLEYEYTLTSS
+266 KEAEYIYSIFSS
-278 SHNSSKPDSTALKAI
+278 SHNSGTPASVTLTAK
-293 FSKKPI
+293 FSKTKKPT
-299 FAQNFESTNL
+299 FSQNFESTNL
-309 TVGQSFSQAFIFR
+309 TVGQSFSPAFTFG
-322 NTSSN
+322 NTSSG
-327 TPSDKTSDD
+327 TPSDNPSND
-336 FYFTLTQSVNTTN
+336 FYYTLTKEEVTSTN

-354 HPDRV
+354 HPDRA

-371 ENKGTATLTFTQN
+371 ENEGTATLTFTQKAN
-384 ATTNCERGERIYTI
+384 GTCEEGTRTYTI
-398 TVDKNRPNFK
+398 TVKKNYPNFR
-408 WNEAGVD
+408 WNEAGVA

-429 NSDMLWSV
+429 NGDMLWSV

-446 VQDFAQGSSKATG
+446 VQDFAQGSSKAKG
-459 TLTTGSKAGSTEIT
+459 TLTTGSKAGSTNII
-473 ISQEENY
+473 ISQAENY
-480 KWHPQTETYIITV
+480 KWYSQTETYTITI
-493 AERPISSNRVLCD
+493 AERPLSSNVVLCD
-506 GPKVIKEPFLGMG
+506 GPEYVSGTINKV
-519 GEYDYY
+519 YNYY

-530 GVDQNGKMYAMF
+530 GVDSTGKMYAMF
-542 DYRHKENS
+542 DYRYKDNS

-563 EGQYNSVNNFT
+563 SGKYNSISDFT
-574 WNFTKKNHLVGK
+574 WDFTKNTRLAGT
-586 DNYGYGD
+586 DSYGYGD

-613 NKYKNGPQE
+613 KKYKYGEQE
-622 QGAIWCKNDKWDE
+622 QGAIWCKNGTWDAA
-635 NITPLTNQIK
+635 ITPLTNQIK
-645 KLGEEASNWN
+645 ALGAGASNWN

-664 RILQSRIVKKGTYYR
+664 RILQSRIVKTGTYYR
-679 LYAALLSSGYGNAV
+679 LYAAILSSEYGNAV

-700 RTWNVLGDAKT
+700 RNWKVLGDAET
-711 SCCPDPKGNEAKV
+711 SCCPDGDEAKV

-737 AQRKRWFNVFT
+737 AQRKRWFNVFK
-748 FTNLDAATGS
+748 FTDLNAATGS

-798 HTNENSAREN
+798 HTNENSEREN

-856 LWEDGTNNSTKE
+856 LWEDGTKNSTKE

-894 LYKFFIGNYQGQIS
+894 LYEFFIGNYQGHIS

-914 YNVSQEDL
+914 YNVSQDDL
-922 PDVKS
+922 DAVKS
-927 TQPTINP
+927 ATPTINP

-944 SYTQNGDEYKATLT
+944 NYTQSGDEYKATLT
-958 LQYGIYR
+958 LRYGIYK
-965 EKYNLHIV
+965 EQYNLHIV
-973 PIKTGTIGSG
+973 PIKMEGTGSG
-983 NGTTNEADGTFIW
+983 SGSTTEENGTFIW
-996 RKDAFNSKWSDPNNW
+996 KKDASNSKWSDPNNW

-1017 QTFTSNAV
+1017 STFTSNAV

-1036 DASTYPNIVT
+1036 GASIYPNIVT
-1046 SNCYCNCIYLE
+1046 GNCYCNCIYLE

-1062 GGQFLLNYNKAFVD
+1062 GGQYLLNYNKAFVD

-1105 GEWTNFT
+1105 GKWTNFT
-1112 PAMLSKVVEGTLDEG
+1112 PALLSNVKEGTLKEG

-1132 THATYQSL
+1132 THATYESL

-1145 QTLDPYGGIT
+1145 QTLDPYGGT
-1155 THSVQSKWEAP
+1155 ATHSVRSQWEAP

-1182 WMDYDNDTDSATF
+1182 WMDYDDNNDFATF
-1195 HFPSGETQYD
+1195 HFPSGETKYD

-1213 IVSQTA
+1213 VVSQSGT
-1219 AIVRDEHQ
+1219 IVRDDHQ

-1241 ANFVFSRNA
+1241 ANLVFSRNA
-1250 GATEPAFVIGN
+1250 GATEPAFVVGN

-1291 IARDNRHGKQTIY
+1291 VLLDNGHGKQTVY
-1304 FYLSSEGGKL
+1304 FYLSSGGGRL
-1314 FKADP
+1314 FKAEP
-1319 QAVQIDPNGVITL
+1319 QAVKIDPNGVIKP
-1332 PSGTEVDKKATEA
+1332 PSDTERTEVDKKAPET

-1373 NGEYRYYGVPFQKVN
+1373 NGEYRYYGVPFQKVDRN
-1388 GTKIFKDGMA
+1388 AAILKDGMA
-1398 GGKPDELIREFVFSI
+1398 GGKPDELTREFVFSI
-1413 AADPNDIYRVRIGN
+1413 AADPNDVYRVRIGN

-1453 TYVDNSS
+1453 TYVDNNS
-1460 WVNGGRILRIY
+1460 WKNGDRILRIY

-1484 TYKKGQYPTYEAQT
+1484 TYKSGTYLGVWPYKAQT
-1498 KRVTNAHSDI
+1498 KKVTNAHSDI

-1526 RPFVICSEEF
+1526 RPFVICSEAYNLQ
-1536 SLNNNKPTYRKD
+1536 SASPAYR
-1548 QGGLNSNTGGY
+1548 QGEGDENS
-1559 NTTPMGKEANQE
+1559 TPMGVQNQQ

-1604 YKADVSSVLGTPT
+1604 YEADVSDVSGS
-1617 PQGVAIGTYQT
+1617 PQGVENGKSYQS

-1676 VNEKEPGNA
+1676 VNEKDPGNT
-1685 AANYFFYIKGRND
+1685 AANYFFYIKGRNK
-1698 TIKMVWDN
+1698 TIEMVWNN
-1706 DAKTWTQPDKQLQIS
+1706 DAKTWTKPGDQLQIS

-1728 SSSDGFIIGNGTIGV
+1728 GSSDGFIIGDGTNGV
-1743 LHQTEHIEHDDNILL
+1743 LHQTEHIEHDDKIQL

-1893 IATTISNNH
+1893 ITTTISNNH

-1912 QAGKYYLRRA
+1912 QAGKYYLRLA
-1922 SATED
+1922 SAPD
-1927 TPSND
+1927 DIPSDD
-1932 NSCTEVRTVVYSPAR
+1932 NSFTEVNTVVYSPAR
-1947 ATIMVNSSQTVDEVQ
+1947 ATIMVNSSQTADEVQ

>member
-1 MKTPVNPSKGYSCA
+1 MKTLVNPSKGHSCA

-25 IFFSALTLSAEAET
+25 IFFSALTLSAEAQT

-57 QGAEK
+57 QGVKK
-62 FLNDDNQ
+62 FLKDDDK
-69 LTATPKVYWTISS
+69 LTDTPNVYWTISN
-82 VSSGQIKSSNEKY
+82 VSSEQNKNGGQIKSSNNKY
-95 INVWSTK
+95 INVWSTSSWGK
-102 NGRYYTSHANSS
+102 YTSHANSS
-114 NGLAVTLSAIEN
+114 NVREVTLSAIEN
-126 QKTYYQIGNKIK
+126 KGTYYQIGNKIK
-138 VTENYINKEQT
+138 TGIGVDNSHT
-149 RFILAEGDDGT
+149 RFILANDA

-168 KVSGDKY
+168 DVSGDENKN
-175 AHAHWTL
+175 AHWTL

-207 AEVSVDNNTWSG
+207 AEVSVGNKTWSG
-219 IQTISLKDPKAPS
+219 TQTISLTDPKAPS
-232 LTANSLSTT
+232 PTANSLDTT
-241 FYFKAEVTAGYAF
+241 FFFKAEVTEAGYAF
-254 EGWQDEKGDIVS
+254 EGWQDENGDIVS
-266 RNLEYEYTLTSS
+266 ESLEYGYTVTSS
-278 SHNSSKPDSTALKAI
+278 SHNSSKPASITLQAI
-293 FSKKPI
+293 FSKKPT

-309 TVGQSFSQAFIFR
+309 TVGQSFSQAFIFG

-327 TPSDKTSDD
+327 TPSNNTSDD
-336 FYFTLTQSVNTTN
+336 FFFTLEQSVNTTN
-349 LEGSL
+349 REGSSDPGL
-354 HPDRV
+354 V
-359 ITYDPATNTLTA
+359 ITYNPATNTLTA
-371 ENKGTATLTFTQN
+371 ENKGTATLTFTQK
-384 ATTNCERGERIYTI
+384 ATANCESGQRIYTI

-493 AERPISSNRVLCD
+493 AERPISSNVVLCD
-506 GPKVIKEPFLGMG
+506 GPEYASGTIIKE
-519 GEYDYY
+519 YNYY

-574 WNFTKKNHLVGK
+574 WNFTKKNHLEGM

-613 NKYKNGPQE
+613 KKYENGSQE
-622 QGAIWCKNDKWDE
+622 QGAIWYKNGTW
-635 NITPLTNQIK
+635 NNSITLLTEQIK
-645 KLGEEASNWN
+645 NLGAGASNWN
-655 TNGMFFASG
+655 TKGMFFASG
-664 RILQSRIVKKGTYYR
+664 RILQSRIVKIGTYYR
-679 LYAALLSSGYGNAV
+679 LYAAILSSGYGNAV

-700 RTWNVLGDAKT
+700 RNWKVLGDAKT
-711 SCCPDPKGNEAKV
+711 SCCPDGNEAKV

-737 AQRKRWFNVFT
+737 AQRKRWFNVFK
-748 FTNLDAATGS
+748 FTDLNAATGS
-758 WGTPAQP
+758 WGTPTQP

-823 FNTADNWN
+823 FNPADNWN
-831 VGLQIVNGQSCYS
+831 VGLQIASGQSCYS

-856 LWEDGTNNSTKE
+856 LWEDGTTNSTKE
-868 QYDIYFNTFTVSQL
+868 QYDIFFNTFTVSQL

-894 LYKFFIGNYQGQIS
+894 LYEFFIGNYQGHIS

-914 YNVSQEDL
+914 YNVSQDDL
-922 PDVKS
+922 DAVKS
-927 TQPTINP
+927 ATPTINP

-944 SYTQNGDEYKATLT
+944 GYTLSGDEYKATLT
-958 LQYGIYR
+958 LRYGIYK
-965 EKYNLHIV
+965 EQYNLHIV
-973 PIKTGTIGSG
+973 PIKTGGTGSG
-983 NGTTNEADGTFIW
+983 SGSTTEENGTFIW
-996 RKDAFNSKWSDPNNW
+996 RTDAFNSKWSDPNNW

-1017 QTFTSNAV
+1017 STFTSNAV

-1036 DASTYPNIVT
+1036 GASIYPNIVT
-1046 SNCYCNCIYLE
+1046 GNCYCNCIYLE

-1062 GGQFLLNYNKAFVD
+1062 GGQYLLNYNKAFVD

-1112 PAMLSKVVEGTLDEG
+1112 PAMLSAVVEGTLDEG

-1132 THATYQSL
+1132 THATYESL

-1145 QTLDPYGGIT
+1145 QTLDPYGGTI
-1155 THSVQSKWEAP
+1155 THSVRSRWEAP

-1182 WMDYDNDTDSATF
+1182 WMDYDNNDDSATF
-1195 HFPSGETQYD
+1195 HFPSGEIQYD

-1213 IVSQTA
+1213 IVSQSGT
-1219 AIVRDEHQ
+1219 IVRDDHQ

-1241 ANFVFSRNA
+1241 ANLVFSRNA
-1250 GATEPAFVIGN
+1250 GATEPAFVVGN

-1291 IARDNRHGKQTIY
+1291 VLLDNGHGLQTVY
-1304 FYLSSEGGKL
+1304 FYLSSGGGKL
-1314 FKADP
+1314 FKAEP
-1319 QAVQIDPNGVITL
+1319 QAVQIDPNGVVTL
-1332 PSGTEVDKKATEA
+1332 PSGTEVDKKAPET

-1360 KITSAEPH
+1360 KITSVEPH

-1373 NGEYRYYGVPFQKVN
+1373 SGTYRYYGVPFQKVDGN
-1388 GTKIFKDGMA
+1388 TIKKDGMA

-1453 TYVDNSS
+1453 TYADNLS
-1460 WVNGGRILRIY
+1460 WENGDRILRIY

-1484 TYKKGQYPTYEAQT
+1484 TYKSGNYNVISSYVAQT
-1498 KRVTNAHSDI
+1498 KKVTNAHSDI

-1526 RPFVICSEEF
+1526 RPFVIFSEEF
-1536 SLNNNKPTYRKD
+1536 NLYSKKNNPTYRKD
-1548 QGGLNSNTGGY
+1548 QGKY
-1559 NTTPMGKEANQE
+1559 NTTPMGKEANQQ

-1604 YKADVSSVLGTPT
+1604 YEANVSSVSDTR
-1617 PQGVAIGTYQT
+1617 PQGVASGTYQS

-1657 KITRSSEG
+1657 KITWRSDG

-1676 VNEKEPGNA
+1676 VNEKDPGNA
-1685 AANYFFYIKGRND
+1685 AANYFFYIKGRNQ
-1698 TIKMVWDN
+1698 TIEMVWDN
-1706 DAKTWTQPDKQLQIS
+1706 DAKTWTQPNKQLQIS

-1728 SSSDGFIIGNGTIGV
+1728 GSSDGFIIGDGTNGV
-1743 LHQTEHIEHDDNILL
+1743 LHQTKHIEHDDKIQL

-1927 TPSND
+1927 TPSDD

-1947 ATIMVNSSQTVDEVQ
+1947 ATIMVNSSQTADEVQ
-1962 VYNMAGQLVASAQ
+1962 VYNMAGQFVSSAQ

>member
-25 IFFSALTLSAEAET
+25 IFFSALTLSAEAQT
-39 AWICE
+39 AWIFE
-44 EWKDASTHYYLYN
+44 TWKDASTHYYLYN
-57 QGAEK
+57 QGTGL
-62 FLNDDNQ
+62 FLNDDDK
-69 LTATPKVYWTISS
+69 LTNAPNVYWTFSITLDAKDPTKG
-82 VSSGQIKSSNEKY
+82 SGQIKSSNGKY

-102 NGRYYTSHANSS
+102 GVIYYTSHANSS
-114 NGLAVTLSAIEN
+114 NGSEVTLSAIEN
-126 QKTYYQIGNKIK
+126 KDTCYQIGNKIR
-138 VTENYINKEQT
+138 VTENGINRDRT
-149 RFILAEGDDGT
+149 RFILANGA

-168 KVSGDKY
+168 DVSGDKK
-175 AHAHWTL
+175 AHWTL

-190 TLPYYFKA
+190 TLPYYFQA
-198 TAITSTGGT
+198 TANTTTGGT
-207 AEVSVDNNTWSG
+207 ATVSFDNSTWSTT
-219 IQTISLKDPKAPS
+219 QTINLTDPKAPS
-232 LTANSLSTT
+232 LTKTSLSTNVT
-241 FYFKAEVTAGYAF
+241 FKAEVTAAGYTF
-254 EGWQDEKGDIVS
+254 EGWQDGSGKIVS
-266 RNLEYEYTLTSS
+266 GLAEYTFSIYSS
-278 SHNSSKPDSTALKAI
+278 SHDSDAPYSVTLTAKFSNKPT
-293 FSKKPI
+293 FTP
-299 FAQNFESTNL
+299 NFESTTPL
-309 TVGQSFSQAFIFR
+309 TVGQSFSPAFTFG
-322 NTSSN
+322 NTSSS
-327 TPSDKTSDD
+327 TPSDNPSND
-336 FYFTLTQSVNTTN
+336 FYYTLTQSVNATN

-371 ENKGTATLTFTQN
+371 ENKGTATLTFTQKAN
-384 ATTNCERGERIYTI
+384 GTWEASTYTI
-398 TVDKNRPNFK
+398 TVEKNYPNFR
-408 WNEAGVD
+408 WNEAGVV

-446 VQDFAQGSSKATG
+446 VQDFAQGSSKAYG
-459 TLTTGSKAGSTEIT
+459 TLTTGSKAGTTNII
-473 ISQEENY
+473 ISQAENY
-480 KWHPQTETYIITV
+480 KWYSQTETYTITI
-493 AERPISSNRVLCD
+493 AERPLSSNVVLCD
-506 GPKVIKEPFLGMG
+506 GPEYVSGTINKV
-519 GEYDYY
+519 YNYY

-530 GVDQNGKMYAMF
+530 GVDQTGKMYAMF
-542 DYRHKENS
+542 DYRYKDNS
-550 DIGNGHAIDICSK
+550 DIGNNHAIDICSK
-563 EGQYNSVNNFT
+563 TGQYNSISDFT
-574 WNFTKKNHLVGK
+574 WNFTKNTRLAGT
-586 DNYGYGD
+586 DSYGYGD
-593 PAIVVDADNNEVLVL
+593 PAIVVDADNDEVLVL

-613 NKYKNGPQE
+613 NKYNNGSQE
-622 QGAIWCKNDKWDE
+622 QGAIWCKKGTWDK
-635 NITPLTNQIK
+635 NITLLTKQIK
-645 KLGEEASNWN
+645 NLGAGASNWN
-655 TNGMFFASG
+655 TKGMFFASG

-700 RTWNVLGDAKT
+700 GNWKVLGDAKT
-711 SCCPDPKGNEAKV
+711 SCCPAGDEAKV

-748 FTNLDAATGS
+748 FTDLDAATGS
-758 WGTPAQP
+758 WGTPTQP

-823 FNTADNWN
+823 FNPADNWN
-831 VGLQIVNGQSCYS
+831 VGLQIASGQSCYS

-856 LWEDGTNNSTKE
+856 LWEDGTTNSKKE
-868 QYDIYFNTFTVSQL
+868 QYDIFFNTFTVSQL

-894 LYKFFIGNYQGQIS
+894 LYEFFIGNYQGHIS

-914 YNVSQEDL
+914 YNVSQDDL
-922 PDVKS
+922 DAVKS
-927 TQPTINP
+927 ATPTINP

-944 SYTQNGDEYKATLT
+944 SYTQSGDEYKATLT
-958 LQYGIYR
+958 LRYGIYK
-965 EKYNLHIV
+965 EQYNLHIV
-973 PIKTGTIGSG
+973 PIQTGGTGSG
-983 NGTTNEADGTFIW
+983 SGATTEADGTFIW
-996 RKDAFNSKWSDPNNW
+996 RTDASNSKWSDPNNW
-1011 YVCYNG
+1011 YVCYDG
-1017 QTFTSNAV
+1017 STFTSNAV

-1036 DASTYPNIVT
+1036 GASIYPNIVT
-1046 SNCYCNCIYLE
+1046 GNCYCNCIYLE

-1062 GGQFLLNYNKAFVD
+1062 GGQYLLNYNKAFVD

-1112 PAMLSKVVEGTLDEG
+1112 PAKLSAVVEGTLDKG
-1127 GKNRT
+1127 GRNRT
-1132 THATYQSL
+1132 THATYESL

-1145 QTLDPYGGIT
+1145 QTLDPYGGT
-1155 THSVQSKWEAP
+1155 ATHSVRSRWEAP

-1182 WMDYDNDTDSATF
+1182 WMDYDDNNDFATF

-1213 IVSQTA
+1213 VVSKSGT
-1219 AIVRDEHQ
+1219 IVRDDHQ

-1241 ANFVFSRNA
+1241 ANLVFSRNA
-1250 GATEPAFVIGN
+1250 GATEPAFVVGN

-1291 IARDNRHGKQTIY
+1291 VLLDNGHGKQTVY
-1304 FYLSSEGGKL
+1304 FYLSSGGGRL
-1314 FKADP
+1314 FKAEP
-1319 QAVQIDPNGVITL
+1319 QAVQIDPNGVVTL
-1332 PSGTEVDKKATEA
+1332 PSGTEVDKKAPET

-1373 NGEYRYYGVPFQKVN
+1373 SGTYRYYGVPFQKVD
-1388 GTKIFKDGMA
+1388 GSTIKKDGMA
-1398 GGKPDELIREFVFSI
+1398 GGKPDELTRDFVFSI
-1413 AADPNDIYRVRIGN
+1413 ATDPNDVYRVRIGN

-1438 NPQKKTLTIQAGTPV
+1438 NPQKKTLTIQAGTAV
-1453 TYVDNSS
+1453 TYVDNNS
-1460 WVNGGRILRIY
+1460 WENGDRILRIY

-1484 TYKKGQYPTYEAQT
+1484 TYKSDSYNLFYTYEAKT
-1498 KRVTNAHSDI
+1498 KKVTNAHSDI

-1526 RPFVICSEEF
+1526 RPFVIYSEEYNLY
-1536 SLNNNKPTYRKD
+1536 SNKNKPTYRKD
-1548 QGGLNSNTGGY
+1548 QGAYNS
-1559 NTTPMGKEANQE
+1559 TPMGLLQNQQ
-1571 EECEAFF
+1571 EECESFF

-1589 IEHDE
+1589 VEHEE
-1594 PFIYPDIEGK
+1594 PFIYPEIEGK
-1604 YKADVSSVLGTPT
+1604 YEANVSSITGTP
-1617 PQGVAIGTYQT
+1617 QGGVAIGTYQSIT
-1628 ITMERILG
+1628 IERILG

-1647 PNCTNTPIVG
+1647 PNCTNTPVVG
-1657 KITRSSEG
+1657 KITFSDG
-1665 KYYLTIPEAQL
+1665 KYHLTIPEAQL
-1676 VNEKEPGNA
+1676 VNEQDANNTS
-1685 AANYFFYIKGRND
+1685 ANYFFYIKGRNK
-1698 TIKMVWDN
+1698 TIEMVWDN
-1706 DAKTWTQPDKQLQIS
+1706 GAKTWTQPGYQLQIS

-1728 SSSDGFIIGNGTIGV
+1728 SSSDGFIIGDGTNGV

-1780 LQITGAS
+1780 LQIAGAS

-1792 RVDNNPVVCIVAN
+1792 RVEDNPIVSITAN

-1812 TLIVVDENADNE
+1812 TLIVVDEYADND
-1824 FRKREDAPLFDIHKS
+1824 FRKKEDAPLFDIHKS

-1849 QIVGINSI
+1849 QLVGINSI

-1878 EAFGEEVELY
+1878 EALGDEVELY

-1893 IATTISNNH
+1893 ISTPIHNNQ
-1902 PLQLYIADGE
+1902 PLQLHIADGE
-1912 QAGKYYLRRA
+1912 QAGKYYLRLA
-1922 SATED
+1922 SAPD
-1927 TPSND
+1927 DIPSDD
-1932 NSCTEVRTVVYSPAR
+1932 NSFTEVNTVVYSPAR
-1947 ATIMVNSSQTVDEVQ
+1947 ATIVVNSSQPAEEMQ
-1962 VYNMAGQLVASAQ
+1962 VYDMAGQLVASVQ
-1975 NVQRQQ
+1975 NVQRHQ

-1989 YIVEITHANN
+1989 YVVKITHANN
-1999 TQQAKVTV
+1999 TKQVKVTV
-2007 Y
+2007 F

>member
-25 IFFSALTLSAEAET
+25 IFFSALTLSAEAKT
-39 AWICE
+39 AWIFE
-44 EWKDASTHYYLYN
+44 EWKGASTHYYLYN
-57 QGAEK
+57 QGVEK
-62 FLNDDNQ
+62 FLNDSDK
-69 LTATPKVYWTISS
+69 LTDTPSVYWTISN
-82 VSSGQIKSSNEKY
+82 VSSKQNESGGQIKSSKNKY

-102 NGRYYTSHANSS
+102 SGIYYTSHANSS
-114 NGLAVTLSAIEN
+114 NGDAVTLSAIEN
-126 QKTYYQIGNKIK
+126 KGTYYQIGNKIK
-138 VTENYINKEQT
+138 VTEGYINRDRT
-149 RFILAEGDDGT
+149 RFILAEGNDDAP
-160 QIGVSNTN
+160 QIGVSTTN
-168 KVSGDKY
+168 VVSGDKK
-175 AHAHWTL
+175 AHWTL

-198 TAITSTGGT
+198 TAITSTGGNAT
-207 AEVSVDNNTWSG
+207 VSFDNNNWSST
-219 IQTISLKDPKAPS
+219 QTTNLKDPNAPS
-232 LTANSLSTT
+232 LTTTSFSTT
-241 FYFKAEVTAGYAF
+241 VTFKAEAAAGYAF
-254 EGWQDEKGDIVS
+254 EGWQDGSGTIV
-266 RNLEYEYTLTSS
+266 NGEAEYIYSISSS
-278 SHNSSKPDSTALKAI
+278 SHDKDAPASVTLTAK
-293 FSKKPI
+293 FSKTNKPT
-299 FAQNFESTNL
+299 FSQNFESTTL
-309 TVGQSFSQAFIFR
+309 TVGQSFSPAFTFG
-322 NTSSN
+322 NTSSS
-327 TPSDKTSDD
+327 TPSADSTSND
-336 FYFTLTQSVNTTN
+336 FYYTLTQTITSTN

-354 HPDRV
+354 HRDQV

-371 ENKGTATLTFTQN
+371 ENEGTATLTFTQKAN
-384 ATTNCERGERIYTI
+384 GTWEAGTSTYTI
-398 TVDKNRPNFK
+398 TVEKNYPNFR
-408 WNEAGVD
+408 WNEAGVA

-429 NSDMLWSV
+429 NGDMLWSV

-459 TLTTGSKAGSTEIT
+459 TLTTGRKAGTTYII
-473 ISQEENY
+473 ISQAENY
-480 KWHPQTETYIITV
+480 KWYSQTETYTITI
-493 AERPISSNRVLCD
+493 AERPLSSNVVLCD
-506 GPKVIKEPFLGMG
+506 GPELVSSGIWGIG
-519 GEYDYY
+519 DVYNYY

-530 GVDQNGKMYAMF
+530 GVDQTGKMYAMF
-542 DYRHKENS
+542 DYRYKNNS

-563 EGQYNSVNNFT
+563 IGQYNSISNFT
-574 WNFTKKNHLVGK
+574 WNFTKNTHLPGT
-586 DNYGYGD
+586 DSYGYGD

-613 NKYKNGPQE
+613 NIFNKGPQE
-622 QGAIWCKNDKWDE
+622 QGAIWCKNGTWDAA
-635 NITPLTNQIK
+635 ITSLTNQIK
-645 KLGEEASNWN
+645 ALGTGASNWN
-655 TNGMFFASG
+655 TKGMFFASG
-664 RILQSRIVKKGTYYR
+664 RILQSRIVKTGSYYR
-679 LYAALLSSGYGNAV
+679 LYAALFSSGYGNVV

-700 RTWNVLGDAKT
+700 RNWKVLGDVKT
-711 SCCPDPKGNEAKV
+711 SCCPAGDEAKV

-737 AQRKRWFNVFT
+737 AQRKRWFNVFK
-748 FTNLDAATGS
+748 FTDLNAATGS
-758 WGTPAQP
+758 WGTPTQP

-798 HTNENSAREN
+798 HTNENSEREN

-823 FNTADNWN
+823 FNPADNWN
-831 VGLQIVNGQSCYS
+831 VGLQIVSGQSCYS

-856 LWEDGTNNSTKE
+856 LWEDGTKVNKE
-868 QYDIYFNTFTVSQL
+868 EYSILFNTFTVSQL

-894 LYKFFIGNYQGQIS
+894 LYEFFIGNYQGHIS

-914 YNVSQEDL
+914 YNVSQDDL
-922 PDVKS
+922 DAVKS
-927 TQPTINP
+927 ATPTINP

-944 SYTQNGDEYKATLT
+944 SYTQSGDEHKATLT
-958 LQYGIYR
+958 LRYGIYK
-965 EKYNLHIV
+965 EQYNLHIV

-1017 QTFTSNAV
+1017 NTFTSNAV

-1036 DASTYPNIVT
+1036 GASIYPNIVT

-1155 THSVQSKWEAP
+1155 THSVQSTWEAP

-1195 HFPSGETQYD
+1195 HFPSGETKYD

-1213 IVSQTA
+1213 KVSQTA

-1291 IARDNRHGKQTIY
+1291 VLLDNGHGTQTVY
-1304 FYLSSEGGKL
+1304 FYLSSGGGKL
-1314 FKADP
+1314 FKAEP
-1319 QAVQIDPNGVITL
+1319 QAVQIDPNGVVTL
-1332 PSGTEVDKKATEA
+1332 PSGTVVDKKATEA

-1373 NGEYRYYGVPFQKVN
+1373 NGAYRYYGVPFQKVN
-1388 GTKIFKDGMA
+1388 GDKILKDGMA

-1453 TYVDNSS
+1453 TYADNNS
-1460 WVNGGRILRIY
+1460 WENGGRILRIY

-1484 TYKKGQYPTYEAQT
+1484 TYKEVKYTYKAKT
-1498 KRVTNAHSDI
+1498 KKVTNAHSDI

-1526 RPFVICSEEF
+1526 RPFVIFSEEF
-1536 SLNNNKPTYRKD
+1536 NLNSDENKPTYRKD
-1548 QGGLNSNTGGY
+1548 QGKY
-1559 NTTPMGKEANQE
+1559 NTTPMGKEANQQ

-1589 IEHDE
+1589 IEHEE

-1604 YKADVSSVLGTPT
+1604 YEANVSSVFGT
-1617 PQGVAIGTYQT
+1617 QVASGTYQS

-1657 KITRSSEG
+1657 KITWRSDGSEG

-1676 VNEKEPGNA
+1676 VNEKDPGNA
-1685 AANYFFYIKGRND
+1685 AANYFFYIKGRNK
-1698 TIKMVWDN
+1698 TIEMVWDN
-1706 DAKTWTQPDKQLQIS
+1706 GAKTWTQPGDQLQIS

-1728 SSSDGFIIGNGTIGV
+1728 GTSDGFIIGDGTNGV
-1743 LHQTEHIEHDDNILL
+1743 LHQTEHIEHDDKIQL

-1773 FAANVSE
+1773 FAANMSE
-1780 LQITGAS
+1780 LQIIGAS

-1792 RVDNNPVVCIVAN
+1792 RVDNNPIVCIVAN

-1927 TPSND
+1927 TPSDN

-1947 ATIMVNSSQTVDEVQ
+1947 ATIMVNSSQTTDEVQ

>member
-15 MSVGKQLIMG
+15 MRIARIGVVFYMLCMVGTANAYNWKGSVPEPKK
-25 IFFSALTLSAEAET
+25 T
-39 AWICE
+39 
-44 EWKDASTHYYLYN
+44 YYLYTKN
-57 QGAEK
+57 QDK
-62 FLNDDNQ
+62 FLNDNNGLDVYNKKNTQWIMGGTFSSSYTLTSTNSKQLAMYRDWRYDYYLKTDAKGKSGDDIKFASELDNNGYYSIYR
-69 LTATPKVYWTISS
+69 ANK
-82 VSSGQIKSSNEKY
+82 
-95 INVWSTK
+95 WST
-102 NGRYYTSHANSS
+102 
-114 NGLAVTLSAIEN
+114 
-126 QKTYYQIGNKIK
+126 
-138 VTENYINKEQT
+138 
-149 RFILAEGDDGT
+149 F
-160 QIGVSNTN
+160 
-168 KVSGDKY
+168 SGDRNIISTTDGIQRTNESSFE
-175 AHAHWTL
+175 WLFISQT
-182 VSEQQYNS
+182 EYNS

-198 TAITSTGGT
+198 TAQTTTGGT
-207 AEVSVDNNTWSG
+207 AKVSFDKSTWSAT
-219 IQTISLKDPKAPS
+219 QTINPTDPNAPS
-232 LTANSLSTT
+232 LTTT
-241 FYFKAEVTAGYAF
+241 KLDTTVTFKAEVTAAGYAF
-254 EGWQDEKGDIVS
+254 EGWQDGSGNIVS
-266 RNLEYEYTLTSS
+266 QQAEYTCSISSS
-278 SHNSSKPDSTALKAI
+278 SHNSGAPASVTLTAV
-293 FSKKPI
+293 FSKKPV
-299 FAQNFESTNL
+299 FNPEFSGTTL
-309 TVGQSFSQAFIFR
+309 TVGQSFSPAFSFG
-322 NTSSN
+322 NTSSS
-327 TPSDKTSDD
+327 TPSDNPSND
-336 FYFTLTQSVNTTN
+336 FYYTLTQEVTSTN

-354 HPDRV
+354 HRDSV

-371 ENKGTATLTFTQN
+371 ENEGTAELIFTQK
-384 ATTNCERGERIYTI
+384 AHGTWEAGTRTYTI
-398 TVDKNRPNFK
+398 TVKKNYPNFR
-408 WNEAGVD
+408 WNEAGVA

-429 NSDMLWSV
+429 NGDMLWSV

-459 TLTTGSKAGSTEIT
+459 TLTTGSKAGTTNII
-473 ISQEENY
+473 ISQAENY
-480 KWHPQTETYIITV
+480 KWYSQTETYTITI
-493 AERPISSNRVLCD
+493 AERPLSSNVVLCD
-506 GPKVIKEPFLGMG
+506 GPEYVSGTINKVYNYF
-519 GEYDYY
+519 

-530 GVDQNGKMYAMF
+530 GVDQTGKMYAMF
-542 DYRHKENS
+542 DYRHEGNS
-550 DIGNGHAIDICSK
+550 DIGNNHAIDICSK
-563 EGQYNSVNNFT
+563 TGKYNSISKFT
-574 WNFTKKNHLVGK
+574 WNFTKNTHLAGTK
-586 DNYGYGD
+586 SNGYGD

-613 NKYKNGPQE
+613 NKYNNGSQE
-622 QGAIWCKNDKWDE
+622 QGAIWCKNGTWDAA
-635 NITPLTNQIK
+635 ITSLTNQIK
-645 KLGEEASNWN
+645 TLGTEASNWN
-655 TNGMFFASG
+655 TKGMFFASG
-664 RILQSRIVKKGTYYR
+664 RILQSRIVKTGSYYR

-700 RTWNVLGDAKT
+700 RNWKVLGDVKT
-711 SCCPDPKGNEAKV
+711 SCCPAGDEAKV

-748 FTNLDAATGS
+748 FTDLNAATGS

-798 HTNENSAREN
+798 HTNENSEREN

-823 FNTADNWN
+823 FNPADNWN
-831 VGLQIVNGQSCYS
+831 VGLQIASGQSCYS

-856 LWEDGTNNSTKE
+856 LWEDGTTNSTKE
-868 QYDIYFNTFTVSQL
+868 QYDIFFNTFTVSQL

-894 LYKFFIGNYQGQIS
+894 LYEFFIGNYQGHIS

-914 YNVSQEDL
+914 YNVSQDDL
-922 PDVKS
+922 DAVKS
-927 TQPTINP
+927 ATPTINP

-944 SYTQNGDEYKATLT
+944 GYTLSGDEYKATLT
-958 LQYGIYR
+958 LRYGIYK
-965 EKYNLHIV
+965 EQYNLHIV
-973 PIKTGTIGSG
+973 PIKTVGTGSG
-983 NGTTNEADGTFIW
+983 SGATTEENGTFIW
-996 RKDAFNSKWSDPNNW
+996 RTDASNSKWSDPNNW

-1017 QTFTSNAV
+1017 KTFTSNAV

-1036 DASTYPNIVT
+1036 GASIYPNIVT
-1046 SNCYCNCIYLE
+1046 GNCYCNCIYLE

-1062 GGQFLLNYNKAFVD
+1062 GGQYLLNYNKAFVD

-1112 PAMLSKVVEGTLDEG
+1112 PALLSAVVEGTLDEG

-1132 THATYQSL
+1132 THATYESL

-1145 QTLDPYGGIT
+1145 QTLDPYGGT
-1155 THSVQSKWEAP
+1155 ATHSVRSRWEAP

-1182 WMDYDNDTDSATF
+1182 WMDYDDNNDFATF
-1195 HFPSGETQYD
+1195 HFPSGETKYD

-1213 IVSQTA
+1213 VVSQSGT
-1219 AIVRDEHQ
+1219 IVRDDHQ

-1241 ANFVFSRNA
+1241 ANLVFSRNA
-1250 GATEPAFVIGN
+1250 GATEPAFVVGN

-1291 IARDNRHGKQTIY
+1291 VLLDNGHGKQTVY
-1304 FYLSSEGGKL
+1304 FYLSSGGGKL
-1314 FKADP
+1314 FKAEP
-1319 QAVQIDPNGVITL
+1319 QAVQIDPNGVVTL
-1332 PSGTEVDKKATEA
+1332 PSGTEVDKKAQET

-1360 KITSAEPH
+1360 KITSVEPH

-1373 NGEYRYYGVPFQKVN
+1373 SGTYRYYGVPFQKVD
-1388 GTKIFKDGMA
+1388 GSIIKKDGMA
-1398 GGKPDELIREFVFSI
+1398 GGKPDELTRDFVFSI
-1413 AADPNDIYRVRIGN
+1413 ATDPNDVYRVRIGN

-1438 NPQKKTLTIQAGTPV
+1438 NPQKKTLTIQAGTAL
-1453 TYVDNSS
+1453 TYVDNNS
-1460 WVNGGRILRIY
+1460 WENGDRILRIY

-1484 TYKKGQYPTYEAQT
+1484 TYKSDSYNLIYTYEAQT
-1498 KRVTNAHSDI
+1498 KKVTNAHSDI

-1526 RPFVICSEEF
+1526 RPFVIYSEEYNLH
-1536 SLNNNKPTYRKD
+1536 SNKNKPTYRKD
-1548 QGGLNSNTGGY
+1548 QGAYNS
-1559 NTTPMGKEANQE
+1559 TPMGLLQNQQ
-1571 EECEAFF
+1571 EECESFF

-1589 IEHDE
+1589 VEHEE
-1594 PFIYPDIEGK
+1594 PFIYPEIEGK
-1604 YKADVSSVLGTPT
+1604 YEANVSSITGT
-1617 PQGVAIGTYQT
+1617 PQGVASGTYQT

-1636 NYDHVLIDGLY
+1636 NYAHVLIDGLY
-1647 PNCTNTPIVG
+1647 PNCTNTPVVG
-1657 KITRSSEG
+1657 KITLGSDG
-1665 KYYLTIPEAQL
+1665 KYHLAIPESQL
-1676 VNEKEPGNA
+1676 VNEQDANNTS
-1685 AANYFFYIKGRND
+1685 ANYFFYTKGRGKA
-1698 TIKMVWDN
+1698 IEMVWDSI
-1706 DAKTWTQPDKQLQIS
+1706 AKTWTQAGNQLQIS

-1728 SSSDGFIIGNGTIGV
+1728 SSSDGFLIGDGTNGV
-1743 LHQTEHIEHDDNILL
+1743 FRQTKHIEHDDNILL
-1758 SSQNDRLQVSFTPQM
+1758 SSQNDRLQISFTPHM

-1780 LQITGAS
+1780 LQIAGAS

-1792 RVDNNPVVCIVAN
+1792 RVEDNPVVSITAN

-1812 TLIVVDENADNE
+1812 TLIVVDEYADND
-1824 FRKREDAPLFDIHKS
+1824 FRKKEDAPLFDIHKS

-1849 QIVGINSI
+1849 QLVGINSI

-1878 EAFGEEVELY
+1878 EALGDEVELY

-1893 IATTISNNH
+1893 ISTPIHNNQ

-1912 QAGKYYLRRA
+1912 QAGKYYLRLA
-1922 SATED
+1922 SAPD
-1927 TPSND
+1927 DIPSDD
-1932 NSCTEVRTVVYSPAR
+1932 NSFTEVNTVVYSPAR
-1947 ATIMVNSSQTVDEVQ
+1947 ATIVVNSSQTAEEMQ
-1962 VYNMAGQLVASAQ
+1962 VYDMAGQLVGSVQ
-1975 NVQRQQ
+1975 NVQRHQ

>member
-1 MKTPVNPSKGYSCA
+1 MKTLINPSKGCSCA
-15 MSVGKQLIMG
+15 MRIARIGVVFYMLFMVG
-25 IFFSALTLSAEAET
+25 T
-39 AWICE
+39 AYAQTYNWIG
-44 EWKDASTHYYLYN
+44 STPTSGGTYYLYTKN
-57 QGAEK
+57 QRK
-62 FLNDDNQ
+62 FLNDNNGLDAYNTTNTPWTMGDKFPGSYTLTSANGKQFAMYRTTVTKYYLVTNATGKSGDDIKFASDLNDNGYYSIYR
-69 LTATPKVYWTISS
+69 ANK
-82 VSSGQIKSSNEKY
+82 
-95 INVWSTK
+95 WST
-102 NGRYYTSHANSS
+102 
-114 NGLAVTLSAIEN
+114 
-126 QKTYYQIGNKIK
+126 
-138 VTENYINKEQT
+138 
-149 RFILAEGDDGT
+149 F
-160 QIGVSNTN
+160 
-168 KVSGDKY
+168 SGDRNIISTIDGIQRTNEPSFE
-175 AHAHWTL
+175 WLFISQT
-182 VSEQQYNS
+182 EYNS

-198 TAITSTGGT
+198 TAQTTTGGT
-207 AEVSVDNNTWSG
+207 ATVSFDNSTWSTTE
-219 IQTISLKDPKAPS
+219 TINLTDPNAPS
-232 LTANSLSTT
+232 LTTTSLSTT
-241 FYFKAEVTAGYAF
+241 VTFKAEANTAAGYAF
-254 EGWQDEKGDIVS
+254 EGWQDGSGNIVS
-266 RNLEYEYTLTSS
+266 EQAEYTFSISSS
-278 SHNSSKPDSTALKAI
+278 SHNSGVPASVTLTAK
-293 FSKKPI
+293 FSKKPT
-299 FAQNFESTNL
+299 FTPNFESTTL
-309 TVGQSFSQAFIFR
+309 TVGQSFSPAFTFG
-322 NTSSN
+322 NTSSS
-327 TPSDKTSDD
+327 TPSDNQSND
-336 FYFTLTQSVNTTN
+336 FCYTLTQTVTSTN

-354 HPDRV
+354 HPDRA

-371 ENKGTATLTFTQN
+371 ENEGTATLTFIQKANGTWEAGTRTYN
-384 ATTNCERGERIYTI
+384 ITI
-398 TVDKNRPNFK
+398 KKNYPNFR
-408 WNEAGVD
+408 WNEAGVT
-415 LYTTTCYGDIFQSD
+415 LYTTNCYGDIFQSD
-429 NSDMLWSV
+429 NGDMLWSV

-446 VQDFAQGSSKATG
+446 VQDFAQGSSKAKG
-459 TLTTGSKAGSTEIT
+459 TLTTGSKAGSTNII

-480 KWHPQTETYIITV
+480 KWYSQTETYTITI
-493 AERPISSNRVLCD
+493 AERPLSSNVVLCD
-506 GPKVIKEPFLGMG
+506 GPEYVSGTINKV
-519 GEYDYY
+519 YNYY

-530 GVDQNGKMYAMF
+530 GVDSTGKMYAMF
-542 DYRHKENS
+542 DYRYKDNS

-563 EGQYNSVNNFT
+563 SGKYNSISDFT
-574 WNFTKKNHLVGK
+574 WDFTKNTRLAGT
-586 DNYGYGD
+586 DSYGYGD

-613 NKYKNGPQE
+613 KKYKYGEQE
-622 QGAIWCKNDKWDE
+622 QGAIWCKNGTWDSS
-635 NITPLTNQIK
+635 ITPLTDKIK
-645 KLGEEASNWN
+645 KLGPAGASNWN
-655 TNGMFFASG
+655 TMGMFFASG
-664 RILQSRIVKKGTYYR
+664 RILQSRIVKTGSYYR

-700 RTWNVLGDAKT
+700 SNWKVLGDVKT
-711 SCCPDPKGNEAKV
+711 SCCPAGDEAKV

-748 FTNLDAATGS
+748 FTDLDAATGS

-856 LWEDGTNNSTKE
+856 LWEDGTKNSTKE

-922 PDVKS
+922 ADVLT

-944 SYTQNGDEYKATLT
+944 PYTPSGDEHKATLT

-983 NGTTNEADGTFIW
+983 NGTTNEANGTFIW

-1017 QTFTSNAV
+1017 STFTSNAV

-1036 DASTYPNIVT
+1036 GASIYPNIVT
-1046 SNCYCNCIYLE
+1046 GNCYCNCIYLE

-1062 GGQFLLNYNKAFVD
+1062 GGQYLLNYNKAFVD

-1112 PAMLSKVVEGTLDEG
+1112 PAMLSAVVEGTLKEK

-1132 THATYQSL
+1132 THATYESL

-1145 QTLDPYGGIT
+1145 QTLDPYGGTI
-1155 THSVQSKWEAP
+1155 THSVRSRWEAP

-1182 WMDYDNDTDSATF
+1182 WMDYDNNTDSATF

-1205 YFSEKEGK
+1205 YFSEKDGK
-1213 IVSQTA
+1213 VVSQSGT
-1219 AIVRDEHQ
+1219 IVRDDHQ

-1241 ANFVFSRNA
+1241 ANLVFSRNA
-1250 GATEPAFVIGN
+1250 GATEPAFVVGN

-1291 IARDNRHGKQTIY
+1291 VLLDDSLHGTQTVY
-1304 FYLSSEGGKL
+1304 FYLSSGGGKL
-1314 FKADP
+1314 FKAEP
-1319 QAVQIDPNGVITL
+1319 QAVKINSNGVVTL
-1332 PSGTEVDKKATEA
+1332 PSGTEVDKKAPET

-1373 NGEYRYYGVPFQKVN
+1373 SGTYRYYGVPFQKVN
-1388 GTKIFKDGMA
+1388 GSSTIIKDGMA
-1398 GGKPDELIREFVFSI
+1398 GGKPDELTRDFVFSI
-1413 AADPNDIYRVRIGN
+1413 ATDPNDVYRVRIGN

-1453 TYVDNSS
+1453 TYADNLS
-1460 WVNGGRILRIY
+1460 WENGDRILRIY

-1484 TYKKGQYPTYEAQT
+1484 TYKTVKYPIFNTINYQAQT
-1498 KRVTNAHSDI
+1498 KKVTNANSDI

-1526 RPFVICSEEF
+1526 RPFVIYSEEHNLY
-1536 SLNNNKPTYRKD
+1536 SNKNKPTYRKD
-1548 QGGLNSNTGGY
+1548 QGDENS
-1559 NTTPMGKEANQE
+1559 TPMGLQQNQQ
-1571 EECEAFF
+1571 EECESFF
-1578 VYDQLSGSKTF
+1578 VYDQLSASKTF
-1589 IEHDE
+1589 EEHEE
-1594 PFIYPDIEGK
+1594 PFIYPEIEGK
-1604 YKADVSSVLGTPT
+1604 YEANVSSITGT
-1617 PQGVAIGTYQT
+1617 PQGVASGTYQT

-1647 PNCTNTPIVG
+1647 PNCTNTPVVG
-1657 KITRSSEG
+1657 KITLGSDG
-1665 KYYLTIPEAQL
+1665 KYHLTIPESQL
-1676 VNEKEPGNA
+1676 VNEQNA
-1685 AANYFFYIKGRND
+1685 NNTSANYFFYTKGRGKA
-1698 TIKMVWDN
+1698 IEMVWDN
-1706 DAKTWTQPDKQLQIS
+1706 AAKTWTQAGNQLQIS

-1728 SSSDGFIIGNGTIGV
+1728 SSSDGFLIDGV
-1743 LHQTEHIEHDDNILL
+1743 FHQTKHIEPDDNILL
-1758 SSQNDRLQVSFTPQM
+1758 SSQNDRLQISFTPHM

-1893 IATTISNNH
+1893 ISTPIHNNQ

-1912 QAGKYYLRRA
+1912 QAGKYYLRLA
-1922 SATED
+1922 SAPD
-1927 TPSND
+1927 DIPSDD
-1932 NSCTEVRTVVYSPAR
+1932 NSFTEVNTVVYSPAR
-1947 ATIMVNSSQTVDEVQ
+1947 ATIVVNSSQPAEEMQ
-1962 VYNMAGQLVASAQ
+1962 VYDMAGQLVASVQ
-1975 NVQRQQ
+1975 NVQRHQ

-1989 YIVEITHANN
+1989 YVVKITHANN
-1999 TQQAKVTV
+1999 TKQVKVTV
-2007 Y
+2007 F

>member
-1 MKTPVNPSKGYSCA
+1 
-15 MSVGKQLIMG
+15 
-25 IFFSALTLSAEAET
+25 
-39 AWICE
+39 
-44 EWKDASTHYYLYN
+44 
-57 QGAEK
+57 
-62 FLNDDNQ
+62 
-69 LTATPKVYWTISS
+69 
-82 VSSGQIKSSNEKY
+82 
-95 INVWSTK
+95 
-102 NGRYYTSHANSS
+102 
-114 NGLAVTLSAIEN
+114 
-126 QKTYYQIGNKIK
+126 
-138 VTENYINKEQT
+138 
-149 RFILAEGDDGT
+149 
-160 QIGVSNTN
+160 
-168 KVSGDKY
+168 
-175 AHAHWTL
+175 
-182 VSEQQYNS
+182 
-190 TLPYYFKA
+190 
-198 TAITSTGGT
+198 
-207 AEVSVDNNTWSG
+207 
-219 IQTISLKDPKAPS
+219 
-232 LTANSLSTT
+232 
-241 FYFKAEVTAGYAF
+241 
-254 EGWQDEKGDIVS
+254 
-266 RNLEYEYTLTSS
+266 
-278 SHNSSKPDSTALKAI
+278 
-293 FSKKPI
+293 
-299 FAQNFESTNL
+299 
-309 TVGQSFSQAFIFR
+309 
-322 NTSSN
+322 
-327 TPSDKTSDD
+327 
-336 FYFTLTQSVNTTN
+336 
-349 LEGSL
+349 
-354 HPDRV
+354 
-359 ITYDPATNTLTA
+359 
-371 ENKGTATLTFTQN
+371 
-384 ATTNCERGERIYTI
+384 
-398 TVDKNRPNFK
+398 
-408 WNEAGVD
+408 
-415 LYTTTCYGDIFQSD
+415 
-429 NSDMLWSV
+429 
-437 KDPQPDAAI
+437 
-446 VQDFAQGSSKATG
+446 
-459 TLTTGSKAGSTEIT
+459 
-473 ISQEENY
+473 
-480 KWHPQTETYIITV
+480 
-493 AERPISSNRVLCD
+493 
-506 GPKVIKEPFLGMG
+506 
-519 GEYDYY
+519 
-525 RIPAL
+525 
-530 GVDQNGKMYAMF
+530 
-542 DYRHKENS
+542 
-550 DIGNGHAIDICSK
+550 
-563 EGQYNSVNNFT
+563 
-574 WNFTKKNHLVGK
+574 
-586 DNYGYGD
+586 
-593 PAIVVDADNNEVLVL
+593 
-608 CVCGG
+608 
-613 NKYKNGPQE
+613 
-622 QGAIWCKNDKWDE
+622 
-635 NITPLTNQIK
+635 
-645 KLGEEASNWN
+645 
-655 TNGMFFASG
+655 
-664 RILQSRIVKKGTYYR
+664 
-679 LYAALLSSGYGNAV
+679 
-693 VYSDDFG
+693 
-700 RTWNVLGDAKT
+700 
-711 SCCPDPKGNEAKV
+711 
-724 EELSDGTIVLSSR
+724 
-737 AQRKRWFNVFT
+737 
-748 FTNLDAATGS
+748 
-758 WGTPAQP
+758 
-765 DRIMY
+765 
-770 GDGSPVNGDFYR
+770 
-782 LRVFHNGTP
+782 
-791 AEILLQF
+791 
-798 HTNENSAREN
+798 
-808 LTCFWRDIT
+808 
-817 GQTAAT
+817 
-823 FNTADNWN
+823 
-831 VGLQIVNGQSCYS
+831 
-844 SMAIMPDGYIGL
+844 
-856 LWEDGTNNSTKE
+856 
-868 QYDIYFNTFTVSQL
+868 
-882 LKDNSY
+882 
-888 SPKVQL
+888 
-894 LYKFFIGNYQGQIS
+894 
-908 GKDIYV
+908 
-914 YNVSQEDL
+914 
-922 PDVKS
+922 
-927 TQPTINP
+927 
-934 TGKDIRIETT
+934 
-944 SYTQNGDEYKATLT
+944 
-958 LQYGIYR
+958 
-965 EKYNLHIV
+965 
-973 PIKTGTIGSG
+973 
-983 NGTTNEADGTFIW
+983 
-996 RKDAFNSKWSDPNNW
+996 
-1011 YVCYNG
+1011 
-1017 QTFTSNAV
+1017 
-1025 PMQSNNVIIPA
+1025 MQSNNVIIPA
-1036 DASTYPNIVT
+1036 GANIYPNIVT

-1112 PAMLSKVVEGTLDEG
+1112 PAMLKVVEGTLDEG

-1145 QTLDPYGGIT
+1145 QTLDPYGGIA
-1155 THSVQSKWEAP
+1155 THSVRSKWEAP

-1182 WMDYDNDTDSATF
+1182 WMDYDNDTDYATF
-1195 HFPSGETQYD
+1195 HFPSGETQYA

-1219 AIVRDEHQ
+1219 PIVRDEHQ

-1291 IARDNRHGKQTIY
+1291 IARDNGHGKQTVY
-1304 FYLSSEGGKL
+1304 FYLSSGGGRL
-1314 FKADP
+1314 FKAEP
-1319 QAVQIDPNGVITL
+1319 QAVQIDPNGVIKP
-1332 PSGTEVDKKATEA
+1332 PSDTERTEVDKKAPET

-1388 GTKIFKDGMA
+1388 GTTIFKDGMA
-1398 GGKPDELIREFVFSI
+1398 GGKPDELTREFVFSI

-1484 TYKKGQYPTYEAQT
+1484 TYKSGNYNAISSYVAQT
-1498 KRVTNAHSDI
+1498 KKVTNAHSDI

-1526 RPFVICSEEF
+1526 RPFVICSEAYNLQ
-1536 SLNNNKPTYRKD
+1536 SASPAYR
-1548 QGGLNSNTGGY
+1548 QGEGDENS
-1559 NTTPMGKEANQE
+1559 TPMGVQNQQ

-1604 YKADVSSVLGTPT
+1604 YEANVSSVFGT
-1617 PQGVAIGTYQT
+1617 QVASGTYQS

-1657 KITRSSEG
+1657 KITWRSDG

-1685 AANYFFYIKGRND
+1685 AANYFFYIEGRNK
-1698 TIKMVWDN
+1698 TIEMVWN
-1706 DAKTWTQPDKQLQIS
+1706 NGTWTQPGDQLQIS

-1728 SSSDGFIIGNGTIGV
+1728 GTSDGFIIGDGTNGV
-1743 LHQTEHIEHDDNILL
+1743 LHQTEHIEHDDKIQL
-1758 SSQNDRLQVSFTPQM
+1758 SKQNDRLQVSFTPQM

-1927 TPSND
+1927 TPSDN

-1947 ATIMVNSSQTVDEVQ
+1947 ATIMVNSSQTADEVQ

>member
-1 MKTPVNPSKGYSCA
+1 MRIARIGVVFYMLFMVGTAYAQTYNWIGSTPTSG
-15 MSVGKQLIMG
+15 G
-25 IFFSALTLSAEAET
+25 T
-39 AWICE
+39 
-44 EWKDASTHYYLYN
+44 YYLYTKN
-57 QGAEK
+57 QNK
-62 FLNDDNQ
+62 FLNDNNSLDAYNTTNTPWTMGGTFPSPYT
-69 LTATPKVYWTISS
+69 LTSAGSKQFAMYREWEWT
-82 VSSGQIKSSNEKY
+82 KY
-95 INVWSTK
+95 
-102 NGRYYTSHANSS
+102 
-114 NGLAVTLSAIEN
+114 
-126 QKTYYQIGNKIK
+126 TYYL
-138 VTENYINKEQT
+138 VTNAT
-149 RFILAEGDDGT
+149 RKSGDDILFASDPNNGYYS
-160 QIGVSNTN
+160 IYRAN
-168 KVSGDKY
+168 KWATVSGDRNIISTTNGIQRTNEPSFE
-175 AHAHWTL
+175 WLFISQT
-182 VSEQQYNS
+182 EYNS
-190 TLPYYFKA
+190 TLPYHFKA
-198 TAITSTGGT
+198 TAQATTGGT
-207 AEVSVDNNTWSG
+207 ATVSFDNSTWSAT
-219 IQTISLKDPKAPS
+219 QTINLTDPNAPS
-232 LTANSLSTT
+232 LTTTSLTT
-241 FYFKAEVTAGYAF
+241 TVTFKAEAAAGYAF
-254 EGWQDEKGDIVS
+254 EKWQDEEGNFVS
-266 RNLEYEYTLTSS
+266 ELAEYTFSIPSS
-278 SHNSSKPDSTALKAI
+278 SHDKGAPASVTLTAI
-293 FSKKPI
+293 FSKKPT
-299 FAQNFESTNL
+299 FTPNFESTNL
-309 TVGQSFSQAFIFR
+309 TVGQSFSPAFTFG
-322 NTSSN
+322 NTSSGI
-327 TPSDKTSDD
+327 PSDNPSND
-336 FYFTLTQSVNTTN
+336 FYYTLTQNNVTTKN

-354 HPDRV
+354 NPDRA

-371 ENKGTATLTFTQN
+371 ENEGTATLTFIQN
-384 ATTNCERGERIYTI
+384 ANATCEAGQRTYTI
-398 TVDKNRPNFK
+398 TVKKNYPNFR
-408 WNEAGVD
+408 WNEAGVV

-429 NSDMLWSV
+429 NGDMLWSV

-446 VQDFAQGSSKATG
+446 VQDFAQGSSKAYG
-459 TLTTGSKAGSTEIT
+459 TLTTGSKAGTTNII
-473 ISQEENY
+473 ISQAENY
-480 KWHPQTETYIITV
+480 KWYSQTETYTITI
-493 AERPISSNRVLCD
+493 AERPLSSNVVLCD
-506 GPKVIKEPFLGMG
+506 GPELVSSGIWGIG
-519 GEYDYY
+519 DVYNYY

-530 GVDQNGKMYAMF
+530 GVDQTGKMYAMF
-542 DYRHKENS
+542 DYRYKDNS

-563 EGQYNSVNNFT
+563 SGEYNSISDFT
-574 WNFTKKNHLVGK
+574 WNFTKNTRLAGT
-586 DNYGYGD
+586 DSYGYGD

-613 NKYKNGPQE
+613 NKYNNGSQD
-622 QGAIWCKNDKWDE
+622 QGAIWCKNGTWDAA
-635 NITPLTNQIK
+635 ITSLTNQIK
-645 KLGEEASNWN
+645 ALGTEASNWN
-655 TNGMFFASG
+655 TQGMFFASG
-664 RILQSRIVKKGTYYR
+664 RILQSRIVKTGSYYR

-700 RTWNVLGDAKT
+700 RNWKVLGDVKT
-711 SCCPDPKGNEAKV
+711 SCCPAGDEAKV

-737 AQRKRWFNVFT
+737 AQRKRWFNVFK
-748 FTNLDAATGS
+748 FTNLNAATGS
-758 WGTPAQP
+758 WGTPTQP

-798 HTNENSAREN
+798 HTNENSEREN

-823 FNTADNWN
+823 FNPADNWN
-831 VGLQIVNGQSCYS
+831 VGLQIVSGQSCYS

-856 LWEDGTNNSTKE
+856 LWEDGTKVNKE
-868 QYDIYFNTFTVSQL
+868 QYSILFNTFTVSQL

-894 LYKFFIGNYQGQIS
+894 LYEFFIGNYQGQIS

-914 YNVSQEDL
+914 YNVSQDDL
-922 PDVKS
+922 SAVLS
-927 TQPTINP
+927 ATPTINP

-944 SYTQNGDEYKATLT
+944 PYTLSGDEYKATLT
-958 LQYGIYR
+958 LRYGIYR
-965 EKYNLHIV
+965 EQYNLHIV
-973 PIKTGTIGSG
+973 PIKTGGTGSG
-983 NGTTNEADGTFIW
+983 SGATTEANGTFIW
-996 RKDAFNSKWSDPNNW
+996 RTDASNSKWSDPNNW

-1017 QTFTSNAV
+1017 STFTSNAV

-1036 DASTYPNIVT
+1036 GASIYPNIVT
-1046 SNCYCNCIYLE
+1046 GNCYCNCIYLE

-1062 GGQFLLNYNKAFVD
+1062 GGQYLLNYNKAFVD

-1112 PAMLSKVVEGTLDEG
+1112 PAKLSAVVEGTLDEG

-1132 THATYQSL
+1132 THATYESL

-1145 QTLDPYGGIT
+1145 QTLDPYGGT
-1155 THSVQSKWEAP
+1155 ATHSVRSRWEAP

-1182 WMDYDNDTDSATF
+1182 WMDYDNNTDSATF

-1213 IVSQTA
+1213 VVSQSGT
-1219 AIVRDEHQ
+1219 IVRDDHQ

-1241 ANFVFSRNA
+1241 ANLVFSRNA
-1250 GATEPAFVIGN
+1250 GATEPAFVVGN

-1291 IARDNRHGKQTIY
+1291 IELDNGHGKQTVY
-1304 FYLSSEGGKL
+1304 FYLSSGGGRL
-1314 FKADP
+1314 FKAEP
-1319 QAVQIDPNGVITL
+1319 QAVKIDPNGVIKP
-1332 PSGTEVDKKATEA
+1332 PSDTERTEVDKKAPET

-1360 KITSAEPH
+1360 KITSVEPH

-1373 NGEYRYYGVPFQKVN
+1373 SGTYRYYGVPFQKVD
-1388 GTKIFKDGMA
+1388 GSTIKKDGMA
-1398 GGKPDELIREFVFSI
+1398 GGKPDELTRDFVFSI
-1413 AADPNDIYRVRIGN
+1413 AADPNDVYRVRIGN

-1453 TYVDNSS
+1453 TYADNNS
-1460 WVNGGRILRIY
+1460 WENGDRILRIY

-1484 TYKKGQYPTYEAQT
+1484 TYKSGNYNAISSYVAQT
-1498 KRVTNAHSDI
+1498 KKVTNAHSDI

-1526 RPFVICSEEF
+1526 RPFVIFSEEF
-1536 SLNNNKPTYRKD
+1536 NLYSKKNNPTYRKG
-1548 QGGLNSNTGGY
+1548 QGKY
-1559 NTTPMGKEANQE
+1559 NTTPMGKEANQQ

-1589 IEHDE
+1589 IEHEE

-1604 YKADVSSVLGTPT
+1604 YEANVSSVFST
-1617 PQGVAIGTYQT
+1617 QGVASGTYQS

-1657 KITRSSEG
+1657 KITWRSDG

-1676 VNEKEPGNA
+1676 VNEKDPGNA
-1685 AANYFFYIKGRND
+1685 AANYFFYIKGRNK
-1698 TIKMVWDN
+1698 TIEMVWDN
-1706 DAKTWTQPDKQLQIS
+1706 GAKTWTQPGDQLQIS

-1728 SSSDGFIIGNGTIGV
+1728 GSSDGFIIGDGTNGV
-1743 LHQTEHIEHDDNILL
+1743 FHQTEHIEPDNIIQL
-1758 SSQNDRLQVSFTPQM
+1758 SSQNDRLQISFTPHM

-1780 LQITGAS
+1780 LQIAGAS

-1792 RVDNNPVVCIVAN
+1792 RVEDNPVVSITAN

-1812 TLIVVDENADNE
+1812 TLIVVDEYADND
-1824 FRKREDAPLFDIHKS
+1824 FRKKEDAPLFDIHKS
-1839 AFCLGTIAGT
+1839 AFCLSTIAGT
-1849 QIVGINSI
+1849 QLVGINSI

-1878 EAFGEEVELY
+1878 EALGDEVELY

-1893 IATTISNNH
+1893 ISTPIHNNQ
-1902 PLQLYIADGE
+1902 PLQLHIADGE
-1912 QAGKYYLRRA
+1912 QAGKYYLRLA
-1922 SATED
+1922 SAPED
-1927 TPSND
+1927 IPSDD
-1932 NSCTEVRTVVYSPAR
+1932 NSFTEVNTVVYSPAR
-1947 ATIMVNSSQTVDEVQ
+1947 ATIVVNSSQPAEEMQ
-1962 VYNMAGQLVASAQ
+1962 VYDMAGQLVASVQ
-1975 NVQRQQ
+1975 NVQRHQ

-1989 YIVEITHANN
+1989 YVVKITHANN
-1999 TQQAKVTV
+1999 TKQVKVTV
-2007 Y
+2007 F

>member
-15 MSVGKQLIMG
+15 MRIARIGVVFYMLCMVG
-25 IFFSALTLSAEAET
+25 T
-39 AWICE
+39 ANAQQTYK
-44 EWKDASTHYYLYN
+44 WKGSKPIPGEKYYLYTKN
-57 QGAEK
+57 QNK
-62 FLNDDNQ
+62 FLNDNNGLDDYNKNNTQWIMGGKFPSPYTLTSTSGNQ
-69 LTATPKVYWTISS
+69 FAMYRTGKRPRYTYHLVTNATGKTGSDIELSSDSS
-82 VSSGQIKSSNEKY
+82 VLSDQIK
-95 INVWSTK
+95 
-102 NGRYYTSHANSS
+102 YYSICRNS
-114 NGLAVTLSAIEN
+114 
-126 QKTYYQIGNKIK
+126 KTDNW
-138 VTENYINKEQT
+138 
-149 RFILAEGDDGT
+149 
-160 QIGVSNTN
+160 
-168 KVSGDKY
+168 SGDRNVNSTEKGGIKIGKEASY
-175 AHAHWTL
+175 EWLFISQT
-182 VSEQQYNS
+182 EYNS

-198 TAITSTGGT
+198 TAITSTGGN
-207 AEVSVDNNTWSG
+207 ANVSFDKSTWSG
-219 IQTISLKDPKAPS
+219 TVTQTISLTDPNAPS
-232 LTANSLSTT
+232 LTADSLNTT
-241 FYFKAEVTAGYAF
+241 VFFKAEVTEAGYAF
-254 EGWQDEKGDIVS
+254 EGWQDEKGKIVS
-266 RNLEYEYTLTSS
+266 ESLEYGYTVTSF
-278 SHNSSKPDSTALKAI
+278 SHNSSEPASITLKAI
-293 FSKKPI
+293 FSKKPT
-299 FAQNFESTNL
+299 FAQNFKSTNL
-309 TVGQSFSQAFIFR
+309 TVGQSFSPAFIFG

-327 TPSDKTSDD
+327 TPSDNTSDD
-336 FYFTLTQSVNTTN
+336 FYFTLTQNVNATN

-354 HPDRV
+354 YPDRA

-371 ENKGTATLTFTQN
+371 ENEGTATLTFTQEAN
-384 ATTNCERGERIYTI
+384 GTWEAGTRTYNITI
-398 TVDKNRPNFK
+398 KKNSPNFR
-408 WNEAGVD
+408 WNEAGVA
-415 LYTTTCYGDIFQSD
+415 LYTITCYEDIFQSD

-446 VQDFAQGSSKATG
+446 VQDFAQGSSKAKG
-459 TLTTGSKAGSTEIT
+459 TLTTGSKAGTTNII
-473 ISQEENY
+473 ISQAENY
-480 KWHPQTETYIITV
+480 KWYSQTETYTITI
-493 AERPISSNRVLCD
+493 AERPISQHIVLCD
-506 GPKVIKEPFLGMG
+506 GPEKLSTTNYF
-519 GEYDYY
+519 

-530 GVDQNGKMYAMF
+530 GVDQTGKMYAMF
-542 DYRHKENS
+542 DYRHEGNS
-550 DIGNGHAIDICSK
+550 DIGNNHAIDICSK
-563 EGQYNSVNNFT
+563 TGKYNSISKFT
-574 WNFTKKNHLVGK
+574 WNFTKNTHLAGTK
-586 DNYGYGD
+586 SNGYGD
-593 PAIVVDADNNEVLVL
+593 PAIVVDADSNEVLVL

-622 QGAIWCKNDKWDE
+622 QGAIWCKKGTWDK
-635 NITPLTNQIK
+635 NITLLTKQIK
-645 KLGEEASNWN
+645 NLGAGASNWN
-655 TNGMFFASG
+655 TKGMFFASG

-700 RTWNVLGDAKT
+700 INWKVLGDVKT
-711 SCCPDPKGNEAKV
+711 SCCPAGDEAKV

-737 AQRKRWFNVFT
+737 AQRKRWFNVFK
-748 FTNLDAATGS
+748 FTDLNAATGS
-758 WGTPAQP
+758 WGTPTQP

-823 FNTADNWN
+823 FNPADNWN
-831 VGLQIVNGQSCYS
+831 VGLQIVSGQSCYS

-856 LWEDGTNNSTKE
+856 LWEDGTTNSTKE
-868 QYDIYFNTFTVSQL
+868 QYDIFFNTFTVSQL

-914 YNVSQEDL
+914 YNVSQNDL
-922 PDVKS
+922 YNVLH

-944 SYTQNGDEYKATLT
+944 HYTLSGDEYKATLT
-958 LQYGIYR
+958 LRYGIYK
-965 EKYNLHIV
+965 EQYNLHIV
-973 PIKTGTIGSG
+973 PIKTGGTGSG
-983 NGTTNEADGTFIW
+983 SGATTEANGTFIW

-1036 DASTYPNIVT
+1036 GASIYPNIVT

-1112 PAMLSKVVEGTLDEG
+1112 PAMLSKVKEGTLEQG
-1127 GKNRT
+1127 GRNRT

-1182 WMDYDNDTDSATF
+1182 WMDYDNDDDYATF
-1195 HFPSGETQYD
+1195 HFPSGETKYD

-1250 GATEPAFVIGN
+1250 GATKPAFVIGN

-1291 IARDNRHGKQTIY
+1291 MARDNGHGKQTVY
-1304 FYLSSEGGKL
+1304 FYSSSGGGKL
-1314 FKADP
+1314 LKAEP
-1319 QAVQIDPNGVITL
+1319 QAVQIASNGVVTL
-1332 PSGTEVDKKATEA
+1332 PSGTVVDKKATEA

-1388 GTKIFKDGMA
+1388 GSKILKDGMA

-1413 AADPNDIYRVRIGN
+1413 AADPNDVYRVRIGN

-1460 WVNGGRILRIY
+1460 WVNGNRILRIY
-1471 GCDDDKLAFTDWF
+1471 GCDDDKLAFNTKWF
-1484 TYKKGQYPTYEAQT
+1484 TYKEVKYSYKAQT
-1498 KRVTNAHSDI
+1498 KKVTNAHSDI

-1526 RPFVICSEEF
+1526 RPFVIF
-1536 SLNNNKPTYRKD
+1536 SKEYNLQSDDPTPTYRNKKGD
-1548 QGGLNSNTGGY
+1548 ENS
-1559 NTTPMGKEANQE
+1559 TPMGVQNQE

-1604 YKADVSSVLGTPT
+1604 YKANVSSVTGI
-1617 PQGVAIGTYQT
+1617 PQGVATGTYQSIT
-1628 ITMERILG
+1628 IERILG

-1647 PNCTNTPIVG
+1647 PNCTNTPVVG
-1657 KITRSSEG
+1657 KITLGSDG
-1665 KYYLTIPEAQL
+1665 KYHLTIPEAQL
-1676 VNEKEPGNA
+1676 VNEQNA
-1685 AANYFFYIKGRND
+1685 NNISANYFFYPEGRKK
-1698 TIKMVWDN
+1698 TIEMVWDHA
-1706 DAKTWTQPDKQLQIS
+1706 AKTWTQAGKQLQIS
-1721 HLNANPS
+1721 HLDANPS
-1728 SSSDGFIIGNGTIGV
+1728 SSSDGFLIGDGTNGV
-1743 LHQTEHIEHDDNILL
+1743 FHQTDTIKHDDNILL
-1758 SSQNDRLQVSFTPQM
+1758 SSQNDRLQISFTPHM

-1893 IATTISNNH
+1893 IATTISNNQ
-1902 PLQLYIADGE
+1902 PLQLFIADGE

-1927 TPSND
+1927 TPSDN

-1947 ATIMVNSSQTVDEVQ
+1947 ATIMVNSSQPAEEMQ
-1962 VYNMAGQLVASAQ
+1962 VYDMAGQLVASVQ
-1975 NVQRQQ
+1975 NVQRHQ

-1989 YIVEITHANN
+1989 YVVKITHANN
-1999 TQQAKVTV
+1999 TKQAKVTV
-2007 Y
+2007 F